1 MFVVL
6 TEKIIGG
13 ISVMKKKMFSFLLT
27 FLLVVGLM
35 PNGVLAVETA
45 TSGTWGDNGGTWS
58 FNSSTGTLTVSGTGE
73 IPVFGF
79 DCPWLHLKDSVKR
92 VVVSE
97 GITEI
102 GANVFGFTDGY
113 GQYPNLASVSL
124 PDSIKRIDDYAF
136 AGSSLASIYLP
147 SKLTYIGAGAFY
159 ATNLTSVNIPASVS
173 SIGKSERGI
182 DHFSFDTDTLSSITV
197 EPGNRNYEAQ
207 NGVLYTKG
215 KTELVFF
222 PRQNQLSTYTIP
234 STVREP
240 VYLDNFYYCN
250 NLKSI
255 TVAAG
260 ATLTLRYADAPENYE
275 LLYMNST
282 KRPEYSVDII
292 FQGETPSGVE
302 DWYFFK
308 TIDGTLS
315 SISLNINGGTESTT
329 PQISRLYPANGA
341 TNVGCT
347 AANPPIFQVTFDRE
361 IGARGNKEYQANV
374 NLTASQPFAI
384 YRAED
389 NALVYKPTQ
398 YSGSD
403 FLIAYTS
410 EKSTLSV
417 TPINRHILL
426 DPGTEYYITMG
437 AGFVTFA
444 DGTKSP
450 AITKG
455 QWSFTTEGEKEDEEE
470 LNFSIAR
477 SSISLLPGQT
487 ANPRVTLTP
496 SDAKVSWT
504 SSRSSVARVS
514 SDGTITGVAP
524 GTANITGTATLGNQ
538 KKTVTCAV
546 TVNQNLLFGWTK
558 TTANLK
564 VGDLESLSFTY
575 QPSDAHI
582 SITSSNPS
590 AIRVEGSQYSK
601 GSGYTTIRTVG
612 GGSAT
617 ITAKVT
623 ADGQEKTAT
632 ITIYVESDAEEI
644 AQRFVDVALEQV
656 GKKASDLGL
665 SDNWCDKFVG
675 WCAQQTGCTD
685 IIGAGGANGITRYQ
699 DIINKGGSGTRFYN
713 NNPKMNLGTYL
724 TNRSDYT
731 PQVGDIVIFT
741 WDAGIHIDHVGIVF
755 EVTDSSIRF
764 VSGNYHGFGSPAWKN
779 SVVCGSGCSK
789 GGYTKNRNDVSIY
802 AYARPNWAAATGI
815 TSGTRNGNIDCPVDV
830 QVSYNGEVLDS
841 ATGQLSASFGT
852 MTVTGEGDDRSVS
865 LNLNDYY
872 DVETW
877 INGTGT
883 GTMTF
888 TTTSKDEDGT
898 VGTRTF
904 RNVPIT
910 PSTLIHVVQSGTAQ
924 DAVTLEI
931 YANGGDSVTSVWY
944 ADSDTPTVSSANS
957 DLTEWYLS
965 DTSEPTDSLSFT
977 DVKSTDWFYSAVQY
991 VYDNN
996 IMTGTSTTTFAPN
1009 DTVERSQ
1016 VVQMLYNLEGQPAV
1030 TGNSGFSDIKS
1041 GDWYSK
1047 AVIWA
1052 ERTGVVDGYENN
1064 AFRPGKAVSREEFA
1078 QMLYNY
1084 SKYKHYDLSAA
1095 ADLSEFPDG
1104 SSVSNWA
1111 NSAVA
1116 WANGNG
1122 LINGHDD
1129 GRLDP
1134 SGTAI
1139 RAQAAS
1145 ILMGFDRKYVTE

>member
-1 MFVVL
+1 MYAMKRKMVSFLLVLLLLAGLVPQGVFAAETEILTTTAEDKHQAKIRTTRLDLRNMASTSNAAEGWSWDSENSILTLDSVNFVVGDSVYAIRMNSGTIVL
-6 TEKIIGG
+6 RGENTVTCTYDDGREDKG
-13 ISVMKKKMFSFLLT
+13 ISVS
-27 FLLVVGLM
+27 VVGAIYASNKNLIFEGPGSLNVSSTAYGGKGIYTWRGNVTVNGGTITATGGTSIRRNGSSCGIECGSLTVNGGSFTAVGRNSNGQSVGIDTYPGGLIVNGGTVRASSGAAQNEAGFNM
-35 PNGVLAVETA
+35 PSSAIIARSIDIGNGSITEPSGAYITSYKDDNATMQIIASASGETA
-45 TSGTWGDNGGTWS
+45 TNVVINGS
-58 FNSSTGTLTVSGTGE
+58 K
-73 IPVFGF
+73 PV
-79 DCPWLHLKDSVKR
+79 
-92 VVVSE
+92 
-97 GITEI
+97 
-102 GANVFGFTDGY
+102 
-113 GQYPNLASVSL
+113 
-124 PDSIKRIDDYAF
+124 
-136 AGSSLASIYLP
+136 
-147 SKLTYIGAGAFY
+147 
-159 ATNLTSVNIPASVS
+159 
-173 SIGKSERGI
+173 
-182 DHFSFDTDTLSSITV
+182 
-197 EPGNRNYEAQ
+197 
-207 NGVLYTKG
+207 
-215 KTELVFF
+215 
-222 PRQNQLSTYTIP
+222 
-234 STVREP
+234 
-240 VYLDNFYYCN
+240 
-250 NLKSI
+250 
-255 TVAAG
+255 
-260 ATLTLRYADAPENYE
+260 
-275 LLYMNST
+275 
-282 KRPEYSVDII
+282 
-292 FQGETPSGVE
+292 ETPS
-302 DWYFFK
+302 
-308 TIDGTLS
+308 
-315 SISLNINGGTESTT
+315 TT
-329 PQISRLYPANGA
+329 PKITSLYPANGA

-361 IGARGNKEYQANV
+361 IAARGDEEYQANV

-389 NALVYKPTQ
+389 DALVYKPTQ

-403 FLIAYTS
+403 FLIAYTN

-417 TPINRHILL
+417 SPINRHILL
-426 DPGTEYYITMG
+426 DPGTKYYISMG

-524 GTANITGTATLGNQ
+524 GTATITGTATLGNQ
-538 KKTVTCAV
+538 KKTITCTV

-558 TTANLK
+558 TAANLK

-575 QPSDAHI
+575 QPADARI

-590 AIRVEGSQYSK
+590 TIRVEGSQYSK
-601 GSGYTTIRTVG
+601 GSGYTTIRAVG
-612 GGSAT
+612 GGTAT
-617 ITAKVT
+617 ITAKLT
-623 ADGQEKTAT
+623 AGGKEKTSVVSINVA
-632 ITIYVESDAEEI
+632 SDAEEI
-644 AQRFVDVALEQV
+644 VRRFVNLALEQE
-656 GKKASDLGL
+656 GKSRAYYGFT
-665 SDNWCDKFVG
+665 NAWCNQFVS
-675 WCAQQTGCTD
+675 WCA
-685 IIGAGGANGITRYQ
+685 
-699 DIINKGGSGTRFYN
+699 K
-713 NNPKMNLGTYL
+713 
-724 TNRSDYT
+724 
-731 PQVGDIVIFT
+731 QVGIPPQIIPHT
-741 WDAGIHIDHVGIVF
+741 GGTGTLIAQAGQAYYFSDWEYALAETVPSNYLQNAEKVSRNSFIPELGDLAFIRWNGNTGAYPPHVGIVC
-755 EVTDSSIRF
+755 EV
-764 VSGNYHGFGSPAWKN
+764 
-779 SVVCGSGCSK
+779 
-789 GGYTKNRNDVSIY
+789 NRNTKTMTIIDGGTSSDKVKKRVNISYVADTISSMDSCTIMG
-802 AYARPNWAAATGI
+802 YARPNWSAATGI

-830 QVSYNGEVLDS
+830 QVAYNGEVLDS
-841 ATGQLSASFGT
+841 ATGQLSASFGS
-852 MTVTGEGDDRSVS
+852 MTVTGEGDGRSVS

-910 PSTLIHVVQSGTAQ
+910 PSTLIRVVQSGTAR

-931 YANGGDSVTSVWY
+931 YANGGDTVTSVWY
-944 ADSDTPTVSSANS
+944 ADSDTPSVSSANS

-965 DTSEPTDSLSFT
+965 DTSEPTDNLPFT
-977 DVKSTDWFYSAVQY
+977 DVASTDWFYSAVQY
-991 VYDNN
+991 VYENS
-996 IMTGTSTTTFAPN
+996 IMNGTSATTFVPN
-1009 DTVERSQ
+1009 GTVERSQ
-1016 VVQMLYNLEGQPAV
+1016 VVQMLYNLEGQPTV

-1064 AFRPGKAVSREEFA
+1064 TFRPGKAVSREEFA

-1084 SKYKHYDLSAA
+1084 AVYKGYDLSAA
-1095 ADLSEFPDG
+1095 ANLARFPDG
-1104 SSVSNWA
+1104 KNVSAWA
-1111 NSAVA
+1111 EKAMC
-1116 WANGNG
+1116 WANGNE

-1134 SGTAI
+1134 GGTAI

-1145 ILMGFDRKYVTE
+1145 ILMRFDQNLVEN

>member
-1 MFVVL
+1 MCAMKRKMVSFLLVLLLLAGLVPQGVFAAETEILTTTAEDKHQAKIRTTRLDLRNMASTSNAAEGWSWDSENSILTLDSVNFVVGDSVYAIRMNSGTIVL
-6 TEKIIGG
+6 RGENTVTCTYDDGREDKG
-13 ISVMKKKMFSFLLT
+13 ISVS
-27 FLLVVGLM
+27 VVGAIYASNKNLIFEGPGSLNVSSTAYGGKGIYTWRGNVTVNGGTITATGGTSIRRNGSSCGIECGSLTVNGGSFTAVGRNSNGQSVGIDTYPGGLIVNGGTVRASSGAAQNEAGFNM
-35 PNGVLAVETA
+35 PSSAIIARSIDIGNGSITEPSGAYITSYKDDNATMQIIASASGETA
-45 TSGTWGDNGGTWS
+45 TNVVINGS
-58 FNSSTGTLTVSGTGE
+58 K
-73 IPVFGF
+73 PV
-79 DCPWLHLKDSVKR
+79 
-92 VVVSE
+92 
-97 GITEI
+97 
-102 GANVFGFTDGY
+102 
-113 GQYPNLASVSL
+113 
-124 PDSIKRIDDYAF
+124 
-136 AGSSLASIYLP
+136 
-147 SKLTYIGAGAFY
+147 
-159 ATNLTSVNIPASVS
+159 
-173 SIGKSERGI
+173 
-182 DHFSFDTDTLSSITV
+182 
-197 EPGNRNYEAQ
+197 
-207 NGVLYTKG
+207 
-215 KTELVFF
+215 
-222 PRQNQLSTYTIP
+222 
-234 STVREP
+234 
-240 VYLDNFYYCN
+240 
-250 NLKSI
+250 
-255 TVAAG
+255 
-260 ATLTLRYADAPENYE
+260 
-275 LLYMNST
+275 
-282 KRPEYSVDII
+282 
-292 FQGETPSGVE
+292 ETPS
-302 DWYFFK
+302 
-308 TIDGTLS
+308 
-315 SISLNINGGTESTT
+315 TT
-329 PQISRLYPANGA
+329 PKITSLYPANGA

-361 IGARGNKEYQANV
+361 IAARGDEEYQANV

-389 NALVYKPTQ
+389 DALVYKPTQ

-403 FLIAYTS
+403 FLIAYTN

-417 TPINRHILL
+417 SPINRHILL
-426 DPGTEYYITMG
+426 DPGTKYYISMG

-524 GTANITGTATLGNQ
+524 GTATITGTATLGNQ
-538 KKTVTCAV
+538 KKTITCTV

-558 TTANLK
+558 TAANLK

-575 QPSDAHI
+575 QPADARI

-590 AIRVEGSQYSK
+590 TIRVEGSQYSK
-601 GSGYTTIRTVG
+601 GSGYTTIRAVG
-612 GGSAT
+612 GGTAT
-617 ITAKVT
+617 ITAKLT
-623 ADGQEKTAT
+623 AGGKEKTSVVSINVA
-632 ITIYVESDAEEI
+632 SDAEEI
-644 AQRFVDVALEQV
+644 VRRFVNLALEQE
-656 GKKASDLGL
+656 GKSRAYYGFT
-665 SDNWCDKFVG
+665 NAWCNQFVS
-675 WCAQQTGCTD
+675 WCA
-685 IIGAGGANGITRYQ
+685 
-699 DIINKGGSGTRFYN
+699 K
-713 NNPKMNLGTYL
+713 
-724 TNRSDYT
+724 
-731 PQVGDIVIFT
+731 QVGIPPQIIPHT
-741 WDAGIHIDHVGIVF
+741 GGTGTLIAQAGQAYYFSDWEYALAETVPSNYLQNAEKVSRNSFIPELGDLAFIRWNGNTGAYPPHVGIVC
-755 EVTDSSIRF
+755 EV
-764 VSGNYHGFGSPAWKN
+764 
-779 SVVCGSGCSK
+779 
-789 GGYTKNRNDVSIY
+789 NRNTKTMTIIDGGTSSDKVKKRVNISYVADTISSMDSCTIMG
-802 AYARPNWAAATGI
+802 YARPNWSAATGI

-830 QVSYNGEVLDS
+830 QVAYNGEVLDS

-852 MTVTGEGDDRSVS
+852 MTVTGKGDERSVS

-904 RNVPIT
+904 RNVPVT
-910 PSTLIHVVQSGTAQ
+910 PSTLIRVVQSGTAR

-931 YANGGDSVTSVWY
+931 YANGGDTVTSVWY
-944 ADSDTPTVSSANS
+944 ADSDTPSVSSANS

-965 DTSEPTDSLSFT
+965 DTSEPTDSLPFT

-991 VYDNN
+991 VYGNN
-996 IMTGTSTTTFAPN
+996 IMTGTSASTFAPN
-1009 DTVERSQ
+1009 AMVERSQ
-1016 VVQMLYNLEGQPAV
+1016 VVQMLYNLEGQPTV

-1064 AFRPGKAVSREEFA
+1064 TFRPGKAVSREEFA

-1084 SKYKHYDLSAA
+1084 AVYKGYDLSAA
-1095 ADLSEFPDG
+1095 ANLARFPDG
-1104 SSVSNWA
+1104 KNVSAWA
-1111 NSAVA
+1111 EKAMR
-1116 WANGNG
+1116 WANGNE

-1134 SGTAI
+1134 RGTAI

-1145 ILMGFDRKYVTE
+1145 ILMRFDQNLVK

>member
-1 MFVVL
+1 MKRKMVSFLLVLLLLAGLVPQGVFAAETEILTTTEEDKHQAKIRTTRLDLRNMASTSNAAEGWSWDSENSILTLDSVNFVVGDSVYAIRMNSGTIVL
-6 TEKIIGG
+6 RGENTVTCTYDDGREDKG
-13 ISVMKKKMFSFLLT
+13 ISVS
-27 FLLVVGLM
+27 VVGAIYASNKNLIFEGPGSLNVSSTAYGGKGIYTWRGNVTVNGGTITATGGTSIRRNGSSCGIECGSLTVNGGSFTAVGRNSNGQSVGIDTYPGGLIVNGGTVRASSGAAQNEAGFNM
-35 PNGVLAVETA
+35 PSSAIIARSIDIGNGSITEPSGAYITSYKDDNATMQIIASASGETA
-45 TSGTWGDNGGTWS
+45 TNVVINGS
-58 FNSSTGTLTVSGTGE
+58 K
-73 IPVFGF
+73 PV
-79 DCPWLHLKDSVKR
+79 
-92 VVVSE
+92 
-97 GITEI
+97 
-102 GANVFGFTDGY
+102 
-113 GQYPNLASVSL
+113 
-124 PDSIKRIDDYAF
+124 
-136 AGSSLASIYLP
+136 
-147 SKLTYIGAGAFY
+147 
-159 ATNLTSVNIPASVS
+159 
-173 SIGKSERGI
+173 
-182 DHFSFDTDTLSSITV
+182 
-197 EPGNRNYEAQ
+197 
-207 NGVLYTKG
+207 
-215 KTELVFF
+215 
-222 PRQNQLSTYTIP
+222 
-234 STVREP
+234 
-240 VYLDNFYYCN
+240 
-250 NLKSI
+250 
-255 TVAAG
+255 
-260 ATLTLRYADAPENYE
+260 
-275 LLYMNST
+275 
-282 KRPEYSVDII
+282 
-292 FQGETPSGVE
+292 ETPS
-302 DWYFFK
+302 
-308 TIDGTLS
+308 
-315 SISLNINGGTESTT
+315 TT
-329 PQISRLYPANGA
+329 PKITSLYPANGA

-361 IGARGNKEYQANV
+361 IAARGDEEYQANV

-389 NALVYKPTQ
+389 DALVYKPTQ

-403 FLIAYTS
+403 FLIAYTN

-417 TPINRHILL
+417 SPINRHILL
-426 DPGTEYYITMG
+426 DPGTKYYISMG

-524 GTANITGTATLGNQ
+524 GTATITGTATLGNQ
-538 KKTVTCAV
+538 KKTITCTV

-558 TTANLK
+558 TAANLK

-575 QPSDAHI
+575 QPADARI

-590 AIRVEGSQYSK
+590 TIRVEGSQYSK
-601 GSGYTTIRTVG
+601 GSGYTTIRAVG
-612 GGSAT
+612 GGTAT
-617 ITAKVT
+617 ITAKLT
-623 ADGQEKTAT
+623 AGGKEKTSVVSINVA
-632 ITIYVESDAEEI
+632 SDAEEI
-644 AQRFVDVALEQV
+644 VRRFVNLALEQE
-656 GKKASDLGL
+656 GKSRAYYGFT
-665 SDNWCDKFVG
+665 NAWCNQFVS
-675 WCAQQTGCTD
+675 WCA
-685 IIGAGGANGITRYQ
+685 
-699 DIINKGGSGTRFYN
+699 K
-713 NNPKMNLGTYL
+713 
-724 TNRSDYT
+724 
-731 PQVGDIVIFT
+731 QVGIPPQIIPHT
-741 WDAGIHIDHVGIVF
+741 GGTGTLIAQAGQAYYFSDWEYALAETVPSNYLQNAEKVSRNSFIPELGDLAFIRWNGNTGAYPPHVGIVC
-755 EVTDSSIRF
+755 EV
-764 VSGNYHGFGSPAWKN
+764 
-779 SVVCGSGCSK
+779 
-789 GGYTKNRNDVSIY
+789 NRNTKTMTIIDGGTSSDKVKKRVNISYVADTISSMDSCTIMG
-802 AYARPNWAAATGI
+802 YARPNWSAATGI

-830 QVSYNGEVLDS
+830 QVAYNGEVLDS

-852 MTVTGEGDDRSVS
+852 MTVTGKGDERSVS

-904 RNVPIT
+904 RNVPVT
-910 PSTLIHVVQSGTAQ
+910 PSTLIRVVQSGTAR

-931 YANGGDSVTSVWY
+931 YANGGDTVTSVWY
-944 ADSDTPTVSSANS
+944 ADSDTPSVSSANS

-965 DTSEPTDSLSFT
+965 DTSEPTDSLPFT

-991 VYDNN
+991 VYGNN
-996 IMTGTSTTTFAPN
+996 IMTGTSASTFAPN
-1009 DTVERSQ
+1009 AMVERSQ
-1016 VVQMLYNLEGQPAV
+1016 VVQMLYNLEGQPTV

-1064 AFRPGKAVSREEFA
+1064 TFRPGKAVSREEFA

-1084 SKYKHYDLSAA
+1084 AVYKGYDLSAA
-1095 ADLSEFPDG
+1095 ANLARFPDG
-1104 SSVSNWA
+1104 KNVSAWA
-1111 NSAVA
+1111 EKAMR
-1116 WANGNG
+1116 WANGNE

-1134 SGTAI
+1134 RGTAI

-1145 ILMGFDRKYVTE
+1145 ILMRFDQNLVK

>member
-1 MFVVL
+1 
-6 TEKIIGG
+6 
-13 ISVMKKKMFSFLLT
+13 MKRKMVSFLLV
-27 FLLVVGLM
+27 LLLLAGLV
-35 PNGVLAVETA
+35 PQGVFAAETA

-282 KRPEYSVDII
+282 KRLEYSVDII

-417 TPINRHILL
+417 TPINRHTLL

-470 LNFSIAR
+470 LTFSIAR

-524 GTANITGTATLGNQ
+524 GTATITGTATLGNQ
-538 KKTVTCAV
+538 KKTITCTV

-558 TTANLK
+558 TAANLK

-575 QPSDAHI
+575 QPADARI

-590 AIRVEGSQYSK
+590 TIRVEGSQYSK
-601 GSGYTTIRTVG
+601 GSGYTTIRAMG
-612 GGSAT
+612 GGTAT
-617 ITAKVT
+617 ITAKLT
-623 ADGQEKTAT
+623 AGGKEKTAT
-632 ITIYVESDAEEI
+632 LTIFVGSDAEEI
-644 AQRFVDVALEQV
+644 AQRFVDIALAQD
-656 GKKASDLGL
+656 GKNAASFGFTDQ
-665 SDNWCDKFVG
+665 WCDKFIG
-675 WCAQQTGCTD
+675 WCASQAGVTSIISGDGGNGVTRYAD
-685 IIGAGGANGITRYQ
+685 IIS
-699 DIINKGGSGTRFYN
+699 KGGSGVRFYK
-713 NNPKMNLGTYL
+713 PTDSRTLGTYL
-724 TNRSDYT
+724 NSRSDYT
-731 PQVGDIVIFT
+731 PQIGDIVVFT
-741 WDAGIHIDHVGIVF
+741 WNKGAPYGHYISHVGIVYDITSTQIK
-755 EVTDSSIRF
+755 V
-764 VSGNYHGFGSPAWKN
+764 VSGNYHQI
-779 SVVCGSGCSK
+779 VCG
-789 GGYTKNRNDVSIY
+789 
-802 AYARPNWAAATGI
+802 PN
-815 TSGTRNGNIDCPVDV
+815 
-830 QVSYNGEVLDS
+830 
-841 ATGQLSASFGT
+841 
-852 MTVTGEGDDRSVS
+852 
-865 LNLNDYY
+865 
-872 DVETW
+872 
-877 INGTGT
+877 
-883 GTMTF
+883 
-888 TTTSKDEDGT
+888 
-898 VGTRTF
+898 
-904 RNVPIT
+904 
-910 PSTLIHVVQSGTAQ
+910 
-924 DAVTLEI
+924 
-931 YANGGDSVTSVWY
+931 
-944 ADSDTPTVSSANS
+944 
-957 DLTEWYLS
+957 
-965 DTSEPTDSLSFT
+965 
-977 DVKSTDWFYSAVQY
+977 
-991 VYDNN
+991 
-996 IMTGTSTTTFAPN
+996 
-1009 DTVERSQ
+1009 
-1016 VVQMLYNLEGQPAV
+1016 
-1030 TGNSGFSDIKS
+1030 
-1041 GDWYSK
+1041 
-1047 AVIWA
+1047 
-1052 ERTGVVDGYENN
+1052 
-1064 AFRPGKAVSREEFA
+1064 
-1078 QMLYNY
+1078 
-1084 SKYKHYDLSAA
+1084 
-1095 ADLSEFPDG
+1095 
-1104 SSVSNWA
+1104 
-1111 NSAVA
+1111 
-1116 WANGNG
+1116 
-1122 LINGHDD
+1122 
-1129 GRLDP
+1129 
-1134 SGTAI
+1134 
-1139 RAQAAS
+1139 
-1145 ILMGFDRKYVTE
+1145 

>member
-1 MFVVL
+1 MKRKMVSFLLVLLLLAGLVPQGVFAAETEILTTTAEDKHQAKIRTTRLDLRNMASTSNAAEGWSWDSENSILTLDSVNFVVGDSVYAIRMNSGTIVL
-6 TEKIIGG
+6 RGENTVTCTYDDGREDKG
-13 ISVMKKKMFSFLLT
+13 ISVS
-27 FLLVVGLM
+27 VVGAIYASNKNLIFEGPGSLNVSSTAYGGKGIYTWRGNVTVNGGTITATGGTSIRRNGSSCGIECGSLTVNGGSFTAVGRNSNGQSVGIDTYPGGLIVNGGTVRASSGAAQNEAGFNM
-35 PNGVLAVETA
+35 PSSAIIARSIDIGNGSITEPSGAYITSYKDDNATMQIIASASGETA
-45 TSGTWGDNGGTWS
+45 TNVVINGS
-58 FNSSTGTLTVSGTGE
+58 K
-73 IPVFGF
+73 PV
-79 DCPWLHLKDSVKR
+79 
-92 VVVSE
+92 
-97 GITEI
+97 
-102 GANVFGFTDGY
+102 
-113 GQYPNLASVSL
+113 
-124 PDSIKRIDDYAF
+124 
-136 AGSSLASIYLP
+136 
-147 SKLTYIGAGAFY
+147 
-159 ATNLTSVNIPASVS
+159 
-173 SIGKSERGI
+173 
-182 DHFSFDTDTLSSITV
+182 
-197 EPGNRNYEAQ
+197 
-207 NGVLYTKG
+207 
-215 KTELVFF
+215 
-222 PRQNQLSTYTIP
+222 
-234 STVREP
+234 
-240 VYLDNFYYCN
+240 
-250 NLKSI
+250 
-255 TVAAG
+255 
-260 ATLTLRYADAPENYE
+260 
-275 LLYMNST
+275 
-282 KRPEYSVDII
+282 
-292 FQGETPSGVE
+292 ETPS
-302 DWYFFK
+302 
-308 TIDGTLS
+308 
-315 SISLNINGGTESTT
+315 TT
-329 PQISRLYPANGA
+329 PKITSLYPANGA

-361 IGARGNKEYQANV
+361 IAARGDEEYQANV

-389 NALVYKPTQ
+389 DALVYKPTQ

-403 FLIAYTS
+403 FLIAYTN

-417 TPINRHILL
+417 SPINRHILL
-426 DPGTEYYITMG
+426 DPGTKYYISMG

-455 QWSFTTEGEKEDEEE
+455 QWSFTKEGEKEDEEE

-524 GTANITGTATLGNQ
+524 GTATITGTATLGNQ
-538 KKTVTCAV
+538 KKTITCTV

-558 TTANLK
+558 TAANLK

-575 QPSDAHI
+575 QPADARI

-590 AIRVEGSQYSK
+590 TIRVEGSQYSK
-601 GSGYTTIRTVG
+601 GSGYTTIRAVG
-612 GGSAT
+612 GGTAT
-617 ITAKVT
+617 ITAKLT
-623 ADGQEKTAT
+623 AGGKEKTSVVSINVA
-632 ITIYVESDAEEI
+632 SDAEEI
-644 AQRFVDVALEQV
+644 VRRFVNLALEQE
-656 GKKASDLGL
+656 GKSRAYYGFT
-665 SDNWCDKFVG
+665 NAWCNQFVS
-675 WCAQQTGCTD
+675 WCA
-685 IIGAGGANGITRYQ
+685 
-699 DIINKGGSGTRFYN
+699 K
-713 NNPKMNLGTYL
+713 
-724 TNRSDYT
+724 
-731 PQVGDIVIFT
+731 QVGIPPQIIPHT
-741 WDAGIHIDHVGIVF
+741 GGTGTLIAQAGQAYYFSDWEYALAETVPSNYLQNAEKVSRNSFIPELGDLAFIRWNGNTGAYPPHVGIVC
-755 EVTDSSIRF
+755 EV
-764 VSGNYHGFGSPAWKN
+764 
-779 SVVCGSGCSK
+779 
-789 GGYTKNRNDVSIY
+789 NRNTKTMTIIDGGTSSDKVKKRVNISYVADTISSMDSCTIMG
-802 AYARPNWAAATGI
+802 YARPNWSAATGI

-830 QVSYNGEVLDS
+830 QVAYNGEVLDS

-852 MTVTGEGDDRSVS
+852 MTVTGKGDERSVS

-904 RNVPIT
+904 RNVPVT
-910 PSTLIHVVQSGTAQ
+910 PSTLIRVVQSGTAR

-931 YANGGDSVTSVWY
+931 YANGGDTVTSVWY
-944 ADSDTPTVSSANS
+944 ADSDTPSVSSANS

-965 DTSEPTDSLSFT
+965 DTSEPTDSLPFT

-991 VYDNN
+991 VYGNN
-996 IMTGTSTTTFAPN
+996 IMTGTSASTFAPN
-1009 DTVERSQ
+1009 AMVERSQ
-1016 VVQMLYNLEGQPAV
+1016 VVQMLYNLEGQPTV

-1064 AFRPGKAVSREEFA
+1064 TFRPGKAVSREEFA

-1084 SKYKHYDLSAA
+1084 AVYKGYDLSAA
-1095 ADLSEFPDG
+1095 ANLARFPDG
-1104 SSVSNWA
+1104 KNVSAWA
-1111 NSAVA
+1111 EKAMR
-1116 WANGNG
+1116 WANGNE

-1134 SGTAI
+1134 RGTAI

-1145 ILMGFDRKYVTE
+1145 ILMRFDQNLVK

>member
-1 MFVVL
+1 MPQGVFAAETEILTTTAEDKHQAKIRTTRLDLRNMASTSNAAEGWSWDSENSILTLDSVNFVVGDSVYAIRMNSGTIVL
-6 TEKIIGG
+6 RGENTVTCTYDDGREDKG
-13 ISVMKKKMFSFLLT
+13 ISVS
-27 FLLVVGLM
+27 VVGAIYASNKNLIFEGPGSLNVSSTAYGGKGIYTWRGNVTVNGGTITATGGTSIRRNGSSCGIECGSLTVNGGSFTAVGRNSNGQSVGIDTYPGGLIVNGGTVRASSGAAQNEAGFNM
-35 PNGVLAVETA
+35 PSSAIIARSIDIGNGSITEPSGAYITSYKDDNATMQIIASASGETA
-45 TSGTWGDNGGTWS
+45 TNVVINGS
-58 FNSSTGTLTVSGTGE
+58 K
-73 IPVFGF
+73 PV
-79 DCPWLHLKDSVKR
+79 
-92 VVVSE
+92 
-97 GITEI
+97 
-102 GANVFGFTDGY
+102 
-113 GQYPNLASVSL
+113 
-124 PDSIKRIDDYAF
+124 
-136 AGSSLASIYLP
+136 
-147 SKLTYIGAGAFY
+147 
-159 ATNLTSVNIPASVS
+159 
-173 SIGKSERGI
+173 
-182 DHFSFDTDTLSSITV
+182 
-197 EPGNRNYEAQ
+197 
-207 NGVLYTKG
+207 
-215 KTELVFF
+215 
-222 PRQNQLSTYTIP
+222 
-234 STVREP
+234 
-240 VYLDNFYYCN
+240 
-250 NLKSI
+250 
-255 TVAAG
+255 
-260 ATLTLRYADAPENYE
+260 
-275 LLYMNST
+275 
-282 KRPEYSVDII
+282 
-292 FQGETPSGVE
+292 ETPS
-302 DWYFFK
+302 
-308 TIDGTLS
+308 
-315 SISLNINGGTESTT
+315 TT
-329 PQISRLYPANGA
+329 PKITSLYPANGA

-361 IGARGNKEYQANV
+361 IAARGDEEYQANV

-389 NALVYKPTQ
+389 DALVYKPTQ

-403 FLIAYTS
+403 FLIAYTN

-417 TPINRHILL
+417 SPINRHILL
-426 DPGTEYYITMG
+426 DPGTKYYISMG

-524 GTANITGTATLGNQ
+524 GTATITGTATLGNQ
-538 KKTVTCAV
+538 KKTITCTV

-558 TTANLK
+558 TAANLK

-575 QPSDAHI
+575 QPADARI

-590 AIRVEGSQYSK
+590 TIRVEGSQYSK
-601 GSGYTTIRTVG
+601 GSGYTTIRAVG
-612 GGSAT
+612 GGTAT
-617 ITAKVT
+617 ITAKLT
-623 ADGQEKTAT
+623 AGGKEKTSVVSINVA
-632 ITIYVESDAEEI
+632 SDAEEI
-644 AQRFVDVALEQV
+644 VRRFVNLALEQE
-656 GKKASDLGL
+656 GKSRAYYGFT
-665 SDNWCDKFVG
+665 NAWCNQFVS
-675 WCAQQTGCTD
+675 WCA
-685 IIGAGGANGITRYQ
+685 
-699 DIINKGGSGTRFYN
+699 K
-713 NNPKMNLGTYL
+713 
-724 TNRSDYT
+724 
-731 PQVGDIVIFT
+731 QVGIPPQIIPHT
-741 WDAGIHIDHVGIVF
+741 GGTGTLIAQAGQAYYFSDWEYALAETVPSNYLQNAEKVSRNSFIPELGDLAFIRWNGNTGAYPPHVGIVC
-755 EVTDSSIRF
+755 EV
-764 VSGNYHGFGSPAWKN
+764 
-779 SVVCGSGCSK
+779 
-789 GGYTKNRNDVSIY
+789 NRNTKTMTIIDGGTSSDKVKKRVNISYVADTISSMDSCTIMG
-802 AYARPNWAAATGI
+802 YARPNWSAATGI

-830 QVSYNGEVLDS
+830 QVAYNGEVLDS

-852 MTVTGEGDDRSVS
+852 MTVTGKGDERSVS

-904 RNVPIT
+904 RNVPVT
-910 PSTLIHVVQSGTAQ
+910 PSTLIRVVQSGTAR

-931 YANGGDSVTSVWY
+931 YANGGDTVTSVWY
-944 ADSDTPTVSSANS
+944 ADSDTPSVSSANS

-965 DTSEPTDSLSFT
+965 DTSEPTDSLPFT

-991 VYDNN
+991 VYGNN
-996 IMTGTSTTTFAPN
+996 IMTGTSASTFAPN
-1009 DTVERSQ
+1009 AMVERSQ
-1016 VVQMLYNLEGQPAV
+1016 VVQMLYNLEGQPTV

-1064 AFRPGKAVSREEFA
+1064 TFRPGKAVSREEFA

-1084 SKYKHYDLSAA
+1084 AVYKGYDLSAA
-1095 ADLSEFPDG
+1095 ANLARFPDG
-1104 SSVSNWA
+1104 KNVSAWA
-1111 NSAVA
+1111 EKAMR
-1116 WANGNG
+1116 WANGNE

-1134 SGTAI
+1134 RGTAI

-1145 ILMGFDRKYVTE
+1145 ILMRFDQNLVK

>member
-1 MFVVL
+1 MKRKMVSFLLVLLLLAGLVPQGVFAAETEILTTTAEDKHQAKIRTTRLDLRNMASTSNAAEGWSWDSENSILTLDSVNFVVGDSVYAIRMNSGTIVL
-6 TEKIIGG
+6 RGENTVTCTYDDGREDKG
-13 ISVMKKKMFSFLLT
+13 ISVS
-27 FLLVVGLM
+27 VVGAIYASNKNLIFEGPGSLNVSSTAYGGKGIYTWRGNVTVNGGTITATGGTSIRRNGSSCGIECGSLTVNGGSFTAVGRNSNGQSVGIDTYPGGLIVNGGTVRASSGAAQNEAGFNM
-35 PNGVLAVETA
+35 PSSAIIARSIDIGNGSITEPSGAYITSYKDDNATMQIIASASGETA
-45 TSGTWGDNGGTWS
+45 TNVVINGS
-58 FNSSTGTLTVSGTGE
+58 K
-73 IPVFGF
+73 PV
-79 DCPWLHLKDSVKR
+79 
-92 VVVSE
+92 
-97 GITEI
+97 
-102 GANVFGFTDGY
+102 
-113 GQYPNLASVSL
+113 
-124 PDSIKRIDDYAF
+124 
-136 AGSSLASIYLP
+136 
-147 SKLTYIGAGAFY
+147 
-159 ATNLTSVNIPASVS
+159 
-173 SIGKSERGI
+173 
-182 DHFSFDTDTLSSITV
+182 
-197 EPGNRNYEAQ
+197 
-207 NGVLYTKG
+207 
-215 KTELVFF
+215 
-222 PRQNQLSTYTIP
+222 
-234 STVREP
+234 
-240 VYLDNFYYCN
+240 
-250 NLKSI
+250 
-255 TVAAG
+255 
-260 ATLTLRYADAPENYE
+260 
-275 LLYMNST
+275 
-282 KRPEYSVDII
+282 
-292 FQGETPSGVE
+292 ETPS
-302 DWYFFK
+302 
-308 TIDGTLS
+308 
-315 SISLNINGGTESTT
+315 TT
-329 PQISRLYPANGA
+329 PKITSLYPANGA

-361 IGARGNKEYQANV
+361 IAARGDEEYQANV

-389 NALVYKPTQ
+389 DALVYKPTQ

-403 FLIAYTS
+403 FLIAYTN

-417 TPINRHILL
+417 SPINRHILL
-426 DPGTEYYITMG
+426 DPGTKYYISMG

-524 GTANITGTATLGNQ
+524 GTATITGTATLGNQ
-538 KKTVTCAV
+538 KKTITCTV

-558 TTANLK
+558 TAANLK

-575 QPSDAHI
+575 QPADARI

-590 AIRVEGSQYSK
+590 TIRVEGSQYSK
-601 GSGYTTIRTVG
+601 GSGYTTIRAVG
-612 GGSAT
+612 GGTAT
-617 ITAKVT
+617 ITAKLT
-623 ADGQEKTAT
+623 AGGKEKTSVVSINVA
-632 ITIYVESDAEEI
+632 SDAEEI
-644 AQRFVDVALEQV
+644 VRRFVNLALEQE
-656 GKKASDLGL
+656 GKSRAYYGFT
-665 SDNWCDKFVG
+665 NAWCNQFVS
-675 WCAQQTGCTD
+675 WCA
-685 IIGAGGANGITRYQ
+685 
-699 DIINKGGSGTRFYN
+699 K
-713 NNPKMNLGTYL
+713 
-724 TNRSDYT
+724 
-731 PQVGDIVIFT
+731 QVGIPPQIIPHT
-741 WDAGIHIDHVGIVF
+741 GGTGTLIAQAGQAYYFSDWEYALAETVPSNYLQNAEKVSRNSFIPELGDLAFIRWNGNTGAYPPHVGIVC
-755 EVTDSSIRF
+755 EV
-764 VSGNYHGFGSPAWKN
+764 
-779 SVVCGSGCSK
+779 
-789 GGYTKNRNDVSIY
+789 NRNTKTMTIIDGGTSSDKVKKRVNISYVADTISSMDSCTIMG
-802 AYARPNWAAATGI
+802 YARPNWSAATGI

-830 QVSYNGEVLDS
+830 QVAYNGEVLDS
-841 ATGQLSASFGT
+841 ATGQLSASFGS
-852 MTVTGEGDDRSVS
+852 MTVTGEGDGRSVS

-910 PSTLIHVVQSGTAQ
+910 PSTLIRVVQSGTAR

-931 YANGGDSVTSVWY
+931 YANGGDTVTSVWY
-944 ADSDTPTVSSANS
+944 ADSDTPSVSSANS

-965 DTSEPTDSLSFT
+965 DTSEPTVNLPFT
-977 DVKSTDWFYSAVQY
+977 DVASTDWFYSAVQY
-991 VYDNN
+991 VYENS
-996 IMTGTSTTTFAPN
+996 IMNGTSATTFVPN
-1009 DTVERSQ
+1009 GTVERSQ
-1016 VVQMLYNLEGQPAV
+1016 VVQMLYNLEGQPTV

-1064 AFRPGKAVSREEFA
+1064 TFRPGKAVSREEFA

-1084 SKYKHYDLSAA
+1084 AVYKGYDLSAA
-1095 ADLSEFPDG
+1095 ANLARFPDG
-1104 SSVSNWA
+1104 KNVSAWA
-1111 NSAVA
+1111 EKAMC
-1116 WANGNG
+1116 WANGNE

-1134 SGTAI
+1134 GGTAI

-1145 ILMGFDRKYVTE
+1145 ILMRFDQNLVEN

>member
-27 FLLVVGLM
+27 LLLVVGLM
-35 PNGVLAVETA
+35 PNGVLAVETTA
-45 TSGTWGDNGGTWS
+45 SGTWGDNGGTWS

-102 GANVFGFTDGY
+102 GENVFGFTDGY

-124 PDSIKRIDDYAF
+124 PDSLKRIDDYAF

-159 ATNLTSVNIPASVS
+159 ATNLTSVNIPATVS

-182 DHFSFDTDTLSSITV
+182 DHFSFDTNTLSSITV

-222 PRQNQLSTYTIP
+222 PRQNQLSSYTIP

-240 VYLDNFYYCN
+240 VYLDDFYYCN

-275 LLYMNST
+275 LLYMNSA

-361 IGARGNKEYQANV
+361 IAARGDEEYQANV

-389 NALVYKPTQ
+389 NTLVYKPTQ

-410 EKSTLSV
+410 DKSTLSV

-455 QWSFTTEGEKEDEEE
+455 QWSFTTEGEKEEPEEE
-470 LNFSIAR
+470 KLTFSIAR
-477 SSISLLPGQT
+477 TSVSLLPGQT

-496 SDAKVSWT
+496 SDANVSWT

-524 GTANITGTATLGNQ
+524 GTATITGTATLGNQ
-538 KKTVTCAV
+538 EKTVTCAV

-575 QPSDAHI
+575 QPADARI

-590 AIRVEGSQYSK
+590 AIKVEGSQYSK
-601 GSGYTTIRTVG
+601 GSGYTTIRAVG
-612 GGSAT
+612 GGTAT
-617 ITAKVT
+617 ITAKLT
-623 ADGQEKTAT
+623 AGGKEKTAT
-632 ITIYVESDAEEI
+632 LTIFVGSDAEEI
-644 AQRFVDVALEQV
+644 AQRFVDIALAQD
-656 GKKASDLGL
+656 GKNAASFGFTDQ
-665 SDNWCDKFVG
+665 WCDKFIG
-675 WCAQQTGCTD
+675 WCASQAGVTSIISGDGGNGVTRYAD
-685 IIGAGGANGITRYQ
+685 IIS
-699 DIINKGGSGTRFYN
+699 KGGSGVRFYK
-713 NNPKMNLGTYL
+713 PTDSRTLGTYL
-724 TNRSDYT
+724 NSRSDYT
-731 PQVGDIVIFT
+731 PQIGDIVVFT
-741 WDAGIHIDHVGIVF
+741 WNKGAPYGHYISHVGIVYDITSTQIK
-755 EVTDSSIRF
+755 V
-764 VSGNYHGFGSPAWKN
+764 VSGNYHQI
-779 SVVCGSGCSK
+779 VCGPNCKRCNGTWDFNNPEIF
-789 GGYTKNRNDVSIY
+789 GYI
-802 AYARPNWAAATGI
+802 RPNWSAATGI
-815 TSGTRNGNIDCPVDV
+815 TSGTRNLVSDCPVDV
-830 QVSYNGEVLDS
+830 QVAYNGEVLDS
-841 ATGQLSASFGT
+841 ATGQLSANFGS

-910 PSTLIHVVQSGTAQ
+910 PSTLIHVVQSGAAQ

-944 ADSDTPTVSSANS
+944 ADCDTPSVSSANS
-957 DLTEWYLS
+957 ELTEWYLS
-965 DTSEPTDSLSFT
+965 DTSEPTDSLPFT
-977 DVKSTDWFYSAVQY
+977 DVKLTDWFYSAVQY
-991 VYDNN
+991 VYENS
-996 IMTGTSTTTFAPN
+996 IMNGTSATTFKPN
-1009 DTVERSQ
+1009 ATVERSQ
-1016 VVQMLYNLEGQPAV
+1016 VVQMLYNLEGQPTV

-1052 ERTGVVDGYENN
+1052 ERTGVVDGYEDNT
-1064 AFRPGKAVSREEFA
+1064 FRPGKAVSREEFA

-1084 SKYKHYDLSAA
+1084 AVYKGYDLSAA
-1095 ADLSEFPDG
+1095 ANLARFPDG
-1104 SSVSNWA
+1104 INVSTWA
-1111 NSAVA
+1111 VKAMR
-1116 WANGNG
+1116 WANGNE

-1134 SGTAI
+1134 GGTAI

>member
-1 MFVVL
+1 
-6 TEKIIGG
+6 
-13 ISVMKKKMFSFLLT
+13 MKRKMVSFLLV
-27 FLLVVGLM
+27 LLLLAGLV
-35 PNGVLAVETA
+35 PQGVFAAETA

-524 GTANITGTATLGNQ
+524 GTATITGTATLGNQ
-538 KKTVTCAV
+538 KKTITCTV

-558 TTANLK
+558 TAANLK

-575 QPSDAHI
+575 QPADARI

-590 AIRVEGSQYSK
+590 TIRVEGSQYSK
-601 GSGYTTIRTVG
+601 GSGYTTIRAMG
-612 GGSAT
+612 GGTAT
-617 ITAKVT
+617 ITAKLT
-623 ADGQEKTAT
+623 AGGKEKTAT
-632 ITIYVESDAEEI
+632 LTIFVGSDAEEI
-644 AQRFVDVALEQV
+644 AQRFVDIALAQD
-656 GKKASDLGL
+656 GKNAASFGFTDQ
-665 SDNWCDKFVG
+665 WCDKFIG
-675 WCAQQTGCTD
+675 WCASQAGVTSIISGDGGNGVTRYAD
-685 IIGAGGANGITRYQ
+685 IIS
-699 DIINKGGSGTRFYN
+699 KGGSGVRFYK
-713 NNPKMNLGTYL
+713 PTDSRTLGTYL
-724 TNRSDYT
+724 NSRSDYT
-731 PQVGDIVIFT
+731 PQIGDIVVFT
-741 WDAGIHIDHVGIVF
+741 WNKGAPYGHYISHVGIVYDITSTQIK
-755 EVTDSSIRF
+755 V
-764 VSGNYHGFGSPAWKN
+764 VSGNYHQI
-779 SVVCGSGCSK
+779 VCGPNCKRCNGTWDFNDPEIF
-789 GGYTKNRNDVSIY
+789 GYI
-802 AYARPNWAAATGI
+802 RPNWSAATGI
-815 TSGTRNGNIDCPVDV
+815 TSGTRNLVSDCPVDV
-830 QVSYNGEVLDS
+830 QVAYNGEVLDS
-841 ATGQLSASFGT
+841 ATGQLSASFGS
-852 MTVTGEGDDRSVS
+852 MTVIGEGDDRSVS

-888 TTTSKDEDGT
+888 ITTSKDEDGT

-910 PSTLIHVVQSGTAQ
+910 PSTLIRVVQSGTAR

-931 YANGGDSVTSVWY
+931 YANGGDTVTSVWY
-944 ADSDTPTVSSANS
+944 ADSDTPSVSSANS

-965 DTSEPTDSLSFT
+965 DTSEPTDSLPFT
-977 DVKSTDWFYSAVQY
+977 DVASNDWFYSAVQY
-991 VYDNN
+991 VYENS
-996 IMTGTSTTTFAPN
+996 IMNGTSATTFAPN
-1009 DTVERSQ
+1009 GTVERSQ
-1016 VVQMLYNLEGQPAV
+1016 VVQMLYNLEGQPTV

-1041 GDWYSK
+1041 ADWNSK

-1064 AFRPGKAVSREEFA
+1064 TFRPGKAVSREEFA

-1084 SKYKHYDLSAA
+1084 AVYKGYDLSAA
-1095 ADLSEFPDG
+1095 ANLARFPDG
-1104 SSVSNWA
+1104 KNVSAWA
-1111 NSAVA
+1111 EKAMR
-1116 WANGNG
+1116 WANGNE

-1129 GRLDP
+1129 GKLDP
-1134 SGTAI
+1134 RGTAI

-1145 ILMGFDRKYVTE
+1145 ILMRFDQNLVK

>member
-1 MFVVL
+1 MASTSNAAEGWSWDSENSILTLDSVNFVVGDSVYAIRMNSGTIVL
-6 TEKIIGG
+6 RGENTVTCTYDDGREDKG
-13 ISVMKKKMFSFLLT
+13 ISVS
-27 FLLVVGLM
+27 VVGAIYASNKNLIFEGPGSLNVSSTAYGGKGIYTWRGNVTVNGGTITATGGTSIRRNGSSCGIECGSLTVNGGSFTAVGRNSNGQSVGIDTYPGGLIVNGGTVRASSGAAQNEAGFNM
-35 PNGVLAVETA
+35 PSSAIIARSIDIGNGSITEPSGAYITSYKDDNATMQIIASASGETA
-45 TSGTWGDNGGTWS
+45 TNVVINGS
-58 FNSSTGTLTVSGTGE
+58 K
-73 IPVFGF
+73 PV
-79 DCPWLHLKDSVKR
+79 
-92 VVVSE
+92 
-97 GITEI
+97 
-102 GANVFGFTDGY
+102 
-113 GQYPNLASVSL
+113 
-124 PDSIKRIDDYAF
+124 
-136 AGSSLASIYLP
+136 
-147 SKLTYIGAGAFY
+147 
-159 ATNLTSVNIPASVS
+159 
-173 SIGKSERGI
+173 
-182 DHFSFDTDTLSSITV
+182 
-197 EPGNRNYEAQ
+197 
-207 NGVLYTKG
+207 
-215 KTELVFF
+215 
-222 PRQNQLSTYTIP
+222 
-234 STVREP
+234 
-240 VYLDNFYYCN
+240 
-250 NLKSI
+250 
-255 TVAAG
+255 
-260 ATLTLRYADAPENYE
+260 
-275 LLYMNST
+275 
-282 KRPEYSVDII
+282 
-292 FQGETPSGVE
+292 ETPS
-302 DWYFFK
+302 
-308 TIDGTLS
+308 
-315 SISLNINGGTESTT
+315 TT
-329 PQISRLYPANGA
+329 PKITSLYPANGA

-361 IGARGNKEYQANV
+361 IAARGDEEYQANV

-389 NALVYKPTQ
+389 DALVYKPTQ

-403 FLIAYTS
+403 FLIAYTN

-417 TPINRHILL
+417 SPINRHILL
-426 DPGTEYYITMG
+426 DPGTKYYISMG

-524 GTANITGTATLGNQ
+524 GTATITGTATLGNQ
-538 KKTVTCAV
+538 KKTITCTV

-558 TTANLK
+558 TAANLK

-575 QPSDAHI
+575 QPADARI

-590 AIRVEGSQYSK
+590 TIRVEGSQYSK
-601 GSGYTTIRTVG
+601 GSGYTTIRAVG
-612 GGSAT
+612 GGTAT
-617 ITAKVT
+617 ITAKLT
-623 ADGQEKTAT
+623 AGGKEKTSVVSINVA
-632 ITIYVESDAEEI
+632 SDAEEI
-644 AQRFVDVALEQV
+644 VRRFVNLALEQE
-656 GKKASDLGL
+656 GKSRAYYGFT
-665 SDNWCDKFVG
+665 NAWCNQFVS
-675 WCAQQTGCTD
+675 WCA
-685 IIGAGGANGITRYQ
+685 
-699 DIINKGGSGTRFYN
+699 K
-713 NNPKMNLGTYL
+713 
-724 TNRSDYT
+724 
-731 PQVGDIVIFT
+731 QVGIPPQIIPHT
-741 WDAGIHIDHVGIVF
+741 GGTGTLIAQAGQAYYFSDWEYALAETVPSNYLQNAEKVSRNSFIPELGDLAFIRWNGNTGAYPPHVGIVC
-755 EVTDSSIRF
+755 EV
-764 VSGNYHGFGSPAWKN
+764 
-779 SVVCGSGCSK
+779 
-789 GGYTKNRNDVSIY
+789 NRNTKTMTIIDGGTSSDKVKKRVNISYVADTISSMDSCTIMG
-802 AYARPNWAAATGI
+802 YARPNWSAATGI

-830 QVSYNGEVLDS
+830 QVAYNGEVLDS

-852 MTVTGEGDDRSVS
+852 MTVTGKGDERSVS

-904 RNVPIT
+904 RNVPVT
-910 PSTLIHVVQSGTAQ
+910 PSTLIRVVQSGTAR

-931 YANGGDSVTSVWY
+931 YANGGDTVTSVWY
-944 ADSDTPTVSSANS
+944 ADSDTPSVSSANS

-965 DTSEPTDSLSFT
+965 DTSEPTDSLPFT

-991 VYDNN
+991 VYGNN
-996 IMTGTSTTTFAPN
+996 IMTGTSASTFAPN
-1009 DTVERSQ
+1009 AMVERSQ
-1016 VVQMLYNLEGQPAV
+1016 VVQMLYNLEGQPTV

-1064 AFRPGKAVSREEFA
+1064 TFRPGKAVSREEFA

-1084 SKYKHYDLSAA
+1084 AVYKGYDLSAA
-1095 ADLSEFPDG
+1095 ANLARFPDG
-1104 SSVSNWA
+1104 KNVSAWA
-1111 NSAVA
+1111 EKAMR
-1116 WANGNG
+1116 WANGNE

-1134 SGTAI
+1134 RGTAI

-1145 ILMGFDRKYVTE
+1145 ILMRFDQNLVK

>member
-1 MFVVL
+1 MMRKIVSILLIFLLLASLVPQGVFAAETEMLTITEEEKLQSRTRTSRLDLRDMESTSNAAEGWTWDSENSILTLDNVNFVVGDSVYAIRMNSGTIVL
-6 TEKIIGG
+6 KGNNTVTCTYDDGREDKG
-13 ISVMKKKMFSFLLT
+13 ISVS
-27 FLLVVGLM
+27 VVGAIYASNKNLIFEGPGSLNVSSTAYGGKGIYTWRGNVTVNGGTITATGGTSIRRNGSSCGIVCGSLTVNGGSFTAIGRNSSGQSVGIDTYPGGLKVNGGTVRASSGSAQNEAGFNM
-35 PNGVLAVETA
+35 PSSAIIARSIDIGSSSITEPFGAYITSYKDDNATMQIIASPSGETA
-45 TSGTWGDNGGTWS
+45 TNVVISGDKPIES
-58 FNSSTGTLTVSGTGE
+58 
-73 IPVFGF
+73 P
-79 DCPWLHLKDSVKR
+79 
-92 VVVSE
+92 
-97 GITEI
+97 
-102 GANVFGFTDGY
+102 
-113 GQYPNLASVSL
+113 
-124 PDSIKRIDDYAF
+124 
-136 AGSSLASIYLP
+136 
-147 SKLTYIGAGAFY
+147 
-159 ATNLTSVNIPASVS
+159 
-173 SIGKSERGI
+173 
-182 DHFSFDTDTLSSITV
+182 
-197 EPGNRNYEAQ
+197 
-207 NGVLYTKG
+207 
-215 KTELVFF
+215 
-222 PRQNQLSTYTIP
+222 
-234 STVREP
+234 
-240 VYLDNFYYCN
+240 
-250 NLKSI
+250 
-255 TVAAG
+255 
-260 ATLTLRYADAPENYE
+260 
-275 LLYMNST
+275 
-282 KRPEYSVDII
+282 
-292 FQGETPSGVE
+292 
-302 DWYFFK
+302 
-308 TIDGTLS
+308 
-315 SISLNINGGTESTT
+315 STT
-329 PQISRLYPANGA
+329 PETMSLYPANGA

-361 IGARGNKEYQANV
+361 IAARGDEEYQANV

-398 YSGSD
+398 YSWSD

-417 TPINRHILL
+417 TPVNRHILL

-455 QWSFTTEGEKEDEEE
+455 QWSFTTEGEKEEPEEE
-470 LNFSIAR
+470 KLNFSISR
-477 SSISLLPGQT
+477 TSVSLLPGQT
-487 ANPRVTLTP
+487 ANPRITLTP

-524 GTANITGTATLGNQ
+524 GTATITGAATLGNQ

-558 TTANLK
+558 KAANLK

-601 GSGYTTIRTVG
+601 GSGYTTIRAVG
-612 GGSAT
+612 GGSSTVTAR
-617 ITAKVT
+617 ITAN
-623 ADGQEKTAT
+623 GQEKTAT
-632 ITIYVESDAEEI
+632 VTINVASDAEEI
-644 AQRFVDVALEQV
+644 AQRFVDEALKYVGMNEQRFENTV
-656 GKKASDLGL
+656 GSLVPDGQWCAAFVSECAKKAGVH
-665 SDNWCDKFVG
+665 NVIPYE
-675 WCAQQTGCTD
+675 T
-685 IIGAGGANGITRYQ
+685 GAGT
-699 DIINKGGSGTRFYN
+699 IINSTITAGGTGFRFNSTDQKWY
-713 NNPKMNLGTYL
+713 PKTSVVD
-724 TNRSDYT
+724 RSQFR
-731 PQVGDIVIFT
+731 PQKGDIVALRLKGSSGT
-741 WDAGIHIDHVGIVF
+741 THCGIVYD
-755 EVTDSSIRF
+755 VTDSNVLI
-764 VSGNYHGFGSPAWKN
+764 VHGNWNGRVATSSFTYESLKYTSPTYGPREMLI
-779 SVVCGSGCSK
+779 V
-789 GGYTKNRNDVSIY
+789 
-802 AYARPNWAAATGI
+802 AYARPDWSAATGI
-815 TSGTRNGNIDCPVDV
+815 ISGTRNGEMNCPVDV

-872 DVETW
+872 DVGTW

-944 ADSDTPTVSSANS
+944 ADCDTPSVSSANS
-957 DLTEWYLS
+957 ELTEWYLS
-965 DTSEPTDSLSFT
+965 DTSEPTDSLPFT
-977 DVKSTDWFYSAVQY
+977 DVKLTDWFYSAVQY
-991 VYDNN
+991 VYEYN
-996 IMTGTSTTTFAPN
+996 IMTGTSATTFAPN
-1009 DTVERSQ
+1009 GTVERSQ
-1016 VVQMLYNLEGQPAV
+1016 VVQMLYNLEGQPTV
-1030 TGNSGFSDIKS
+1030 TGSTAFTDV
-1041 GDWYSK
+1041 DTDEWYGK
-1047 AVIWA
+1047 AVLWA

-1064 AFRPGKAVSREEFA
+1064 TFRPGKAVSREEFA

-1084 SKYKHYDLSAA
+1084 AKYKHYDLSAT
-1095 ADLSEFPDG
+1095 ADLSDFPDG
-1104 SSVSNWA
+1104 GSVSSWA
-1111 NSAVA
+1111 NSAMA

-1134 SGTAI
+1134 GGTAI

-1145 ILMGFDRKYVTE
+1145 ILMNFDLNLVK

>member
-1 MFVVL
+1 
-6 TEKIIGG
+6 
-13 ISVMKKKMFSFLLT
+13 MKRKMVSFLLV
-27 FLLVVGLM
+27 FLLLAGLV
-35 PNGVLAVETA
+35 PQGVFAVETA
-45 TSGTWGDNGGTWS
+45 TSGTWGTNGGTWS

-124 PDSIKRIDDYAF
+124 PDSLKRIDDYAF

-159 ATNLTSVNIPASVS
+159 ATNLTSVNIPATVS

-182 DHFSFDTDTLSSITV
+182 DHFSFDTNTLSSITV

-222 PRQNQLSTYTIP
+222 PRQNQLSSYTIP

-240 VYLDNFYYCN
+240 VYLDDFYYCN

-260 ATLTLRYADAPENYE
+260 ATLTLRYADAPGNYE

-329 PQISRLYPANGA
+329 PQISRLYPTNGA

-361 IGARGNKEYQANV
+361 IAARGDEEYQANV

-410 EKSTLSV
+410 DKSTLSV

-524 GTANITGTATLGNQ
+524 GTATITGTATLGNQ

-558 TTANLK
+558 TAANLK

-575 QPSDAHI
+575 QPSDARI

-590 AIRVEGSQYSK
+590 AIKVEGSQYSK
-601 GSGYTTIRTVG
+601 GSGYTTIRAVG
-612 GGSAT
+612 GGTAT

-623 ADGQEKTAT
+623 ADNQEKVGTILLTVGNDQIPEDLFLKQNDNKKCTLISSAMMLRNKARLNGDSGWRNITEAALTKIAWGPNGMIWDVTIRGIKETTQGLASNGYNTLEKKKNYFISLLESHPEGIVIYDHGKPHAVFLTDYDGSTDTFYCADPAPGASNGRIPLIDSILPGDNQDEIINSIDQIAYVSHSTKLKTLSSTQFSTHCPVDMVIRVHGQTLDSRLINGTQSTGYAT
-632 ITIYVESDAEEI
+632 MTTVGTGDEKQVTVTVNGDAIVDEDLEVE
-644 AQRFVDVALEQV
+644 
-656 GKKASDLGL
+656 
-665 SDNWCDKFVG
+665 
-675 WCAQQTGCTD
+675 
-685 IIGAGGANGITRYQ
+685 IIGAG
-699 DIINKGGSGTRFYN
+699 
-713 NNPKMNLGTYL
+713 
-724 TNRSDYT
+724 
-731 PQVGDIVIFT
+731 
-741 WDAGIHIDHVGIVF
+741 
-755 EVTDSSIRF
+755 
-764 VSGNYHGFGSPAWKN
+764 
-779 SVVCGSGCSK
+779 
-789 GGYTKNRNDVSIY
+789 
-802 AYARPNWAAATGI
+802 
-815 TSGTRNGNIDCPVDV
+815 
-830 QVSYNGEVLDS
+830 
-841 ATGQLSASFGT
+841 
-852 MTVTGEGDDRSVS
+852 TGE
-865 LNLNDYY
+865 
-872 DVETW
+872 
-877 INGTGT
+877 
-883 GTMTF
+883 MTF
-888 TTTSKDEDGT
+888 TVKHNFTDNTSESYIFADIPVSAST
-898 VGTRTF
+898 VCKV
-904 RNVPIT
+904 NDIT
-910 PSTLIHVVQSGTAQ
+910 PQSTILLTIKNGNTNEETYIAKN
-924 DAVTLEI
+924 AEI
-931 YANGGDSVTSVWY
+931 
-944 ADSDTPTVSSANS
+944 
-957 DLTEWYLS
+957 LTF
-965 DTSEPTDSLSFT
+965 PFV
-977 DVKSTDWFYSAVQY
+977 DVKSTDWFYPAVQY
-991 VYDNN
+991 VYENS
-996 IMTGTSTTTFAPN
+996 IMNGTSATTFAPN
-1009 DTVERSQ
+1009 GTVERSQ
-1016 VVQMLYNLEGQPAV
+1016 VVQMLYNLEGQPTV
-1030 TGNSGFSDIKS
+1030 TGSTVFTDV
-1041 GDWYSK
+1041 DTDEWYGK
-1047 AVIWA
+1047 AVLWA
-1052 ERTGVVDGYENN
+1052 ERTGVVDGYEDNT
-1064 AFRPGKAVSREEFA
+1064 FRPGKAVSREEFA

-1084 SKYKHYDLSAA
+1084 AVYKGYDLSAA
-1095 ADLSEFPDG
+1095 ANLTRFPDG
-1104 SSVSNWA
+1104 ENVSAWA
-1111 NSAVA
+1111 EKAMR
-1116 WANGNG
+1116 WANGNE

-1134 SGTAI
+1134 GGTTI

-1145 ILMGFDRKYVTE
+1145 ILMRFDQNLVE

>member
-1 MFVVL
+1 MKRKMVSFLLVLLLLAGLVPQGVFAAETEILTTTAEDKHQAKIRTTRLDLRNMASTSNAAEGWSWDSENSILTLDSVNFVVGDSVYAIRMNSGTIVL
-6 TEKIIGG
+6 RGENTVTCTYDDGREDKG
-13 ISVMKKKMFSFLLT
+13 ISVS
-27 FLLVVGLM
+27 VVGAIYASNKNLIFEGPGSLNVSSTAYGGKGIYTWRGNVTVNGGTITATGGTSIRRNGSSCGIECGSLTVNGGSFTAVGRNSNGQSVGIDTYPGGLIVNGGTVRASSGAAQNEAGFNM
-35 PNGVLAVETA
+35 PSSAIIARSIDIGNGSITEPSGAYITSYKDDNATMQIIASASGETA
-45 TSGTWGDNGGTWS
+45 TNVVINGS
-58 FNSSTGTLTVSGTGE
+58 K
-73 IPVFGF
+73 PV
-79 DCPWLHLKDSVKR
+79 
-92 VVVSE
+92 
-97 GITEI
+97 
-102 GANVFGFTDGY
+102 
-113 GQYPNLASVSL
+113 
-124 PDSIKRIDDYAF
+124 
-136 AGSSLASIYLP
+136 
-147 SKLTYIGAGAFY
+147 
-159 ATNLTSVNIPASVS
+159 
-173 SIGKSERGI
+173 
-182 DHFSFDTDTLSSITV
+182 
-197 EPGNRNYEAQ
+197 
-207 NGVLYTKG
+207 
-215 KTELVFF
+215 
-222 PRQNQLSTYTIP
+222 
-234 STVREP
+234 
-240 VYLDNFYYCN
+240 
-250 NLKSI
+250 
-255 TVAAG
+255 
-260 ATLTLRYADAPENYE
+260 
-275 LLYMNST
+275 
-282 KRPEYSVDII
+282 
-292 FQGETPSGVE
+292 ETPS
-302 DWYFFK
+302 
-308 TIDGTLS
+308 
-315 SISLNINGGTESTT
+315 TT
-329 PQISRLYPANGA
+329 PKITSLYPANGA

-361 IGARGNKEYQANV
+361 IAARGDEEYQANV

-389 NALVYKPTQ
+389 DALVYKPTQ

-403 FLIAYTS
+403 FLIAYTN

-417 TPINRHILL
+417 SPINRHILL
-426 DPGTEYYITMG
+426 DPGTKYYISMG

-524 GTANITGTATLGNQ
+524 GTATITGTATLGNQ
-538 KKTVTCAV
+538 KKTITCTV

-558 TTANLK
+558 TAANLK

-575 QPSDAHI
+575 QPADARI

-590 AIRVEGSQYSK
+590 TIRVEGSQYSK
-601 GSGYTTIRTVG
+601 GSGYTTIRAVG
-612 GGSAT
+612 GGTAT
-617 ITAKVT
+617 ITAKLT
-623 ADGQEKTAT
+623 AGGKEKTSVVSINVA
-632 ITIYVESDAEEI
+632 SDAEEI
-644 AQRFVDVALEQV
+644 VRRFVNLALEQE
-656 GKKASDLGL
+656 GKSRAYYGFT
-665 SDNWCDKFVG
+665 NAWCNQFVS
-675 WCAQQTGCTD
+675 WCA
-685 IIGAGGANGITRYQ
+685 
-699 DIINKGGSGTRFYN
+699 K
-713 NNPKMNLGTYL
+713 
-724 TNRSDYT
+724 
-731 PQVGDIVIFT
+731 QVGIPPQIIPHT
-741 WDAGIHIDHVGIVF
+741 GGTGTLIAQAGQAYYFSDWEYALAETVPSNYLQNAEKVSRNSFIPELGDLAFIRWNGNTGAYPPHVGIVC
-755 EVTDSSIRF
+755 EV
-764 VSGNYHGFGSPAWKN
+764 
-779 SVVCGSGCSK
+779 
-789 GGYTKNRNDVSIY
+789 NRNTKTMTIIDGGTSSDKVKKRVNISYVADTISSMDSCTIMG
-802 AYARPNWAAATGI
+802 YARPNWSAATGI

-830 QVSYNGEVLDS
+830 QVAYNGEVLDS

-852 MTVTGEGDDRSVS
+852 MTVTGKGDERSVS

-904 RNVPIT
+904 RNVPVT
-910 PSTLIHVVQSGTAQ
+910 PSTLIRVVQSGTAR

-931 YANGGDSVTSVWY
+931 YANGGDTVTSVWY
-944 ADSDTPTVSSANS
+944 ADSDTPSVSSANS

-965 DTSEPTDSLSFT
+965 DTSEPTDSLPFT

-991 VYDNN
+991 VYGNN
-996 IMTGTSTTTFAPN
+996 IMTGTSASTFAPN
-1009 DTVERSQ
+1009 AMVERSQ
-1016 VVQMLYNLEGQPAV
+1016 VVQMLYNLEGQPTV

-1064 AFRPGKAVSREEFA
+1064 TFRPGKAVSREEFE

-1084 SKYKHYDLSAA
+1084 AVYKGYDLSAA
-1095 ADLSEFPDG
+1095 ANLARFPDG
-1104 SSVSNWA
+1104 KNVSAWA
-1111 NSAVA
+1111 EKAMR
-1116 WANGNG
+1116 WANGNE

-1134 SGTAI
+1134 RGTAI

-1145 ILMGFDRKYVTE
+1145 ILMRFDQNLVK

>member
-1 MFVVL
+1 
-6 TEKIIGG
+6 
-13 ISVMKKKMFSFLLT
+13 MKRKMVSFLLI
-27 FLLVVGLM
+27 FLLLAGLV
-35 PNGVLAVETA
+35 PQGVFAAETA

-524 GTANITGTATLGNQ
+524 GTATITGTATLGNQ
-538 KKTVTCAV
+538 KKTITCTV

-558 TTANLK
+558 TAANLK

-575 QPSDAHI
+575 QPADARI

-590 AIRVEGSQYSK
+590 TIRVEGSQYSK
-601 GSGYTTIRTVG
+601 GSGYTTIRAMG
-612 GGSAT
+612 GGTAT
-617 ITAKVT
+617 ITAKLT
-623 ADGQEKTAT
+623 AGGKEKTAT
-632 ITIYVESDAEEI
+632 LTIFVGSDAEEI
-644 AQRFVDVALEQV
+644 AQRFVDIALAQD
-656 GKKASDLGL
+656 GKNAASFGFTDQ
-665 SDNWCDKFVG
+665 WCDKFIG
-675 WCAQQTGCTD
+675 WCASQAGVTSIISGDGGNGVTRYAD
-685 IIGAGGANGITRYQ
+685 IIS
-699 DIINKGGSGTRFYN
+699 KGGSGVRFYK
-713 NNPKMNLGTYL
+713 PTDSRTLGTYL
-724 TNRSDYT
+724 NSRSDYT
-731 PQVGDIVIFT
+731 PQIGDIVVFT
-741 WDAGIHIDHVGIVF
+741 WNKGAPYGHYISHVGIVYDITSTQIK
-755 EVTDSSIRF
+755 V
-764 VSGNYHGFGSPAWKN
+764 VSGNYHQI
-779 SVVCGSGCSK
+779 VCGPNCKRCNGTWDFNDPEIF
-789 GGYTKNRNDVSIY
+789 GYI
-802 AYARPNWAAATGI
+802 RPNWSAATGI
-815 TSGTRNGNIDCPVDV
+815 TSGTRNLVSDCPVDV
-830 QVSYNGEVLDS
+830 QVAYNGEVLDS
-841 ATGQLSASFGT
+841 ATGQLSASFGS
-852 MTVTGEGDDRSVS
+852 MTVIGEGDDRSVS

-888 TTTSKDEDGT
+888 ITTSKDEDGT

-910 PSTLIHVVQSGTAQ
+910 PSTLIRVVQSGTAR

-931 YANGGDSVTSVWY
+931 YANGGDTVTSVWY
-944 ADSDTPTVSSANS
+944 ADSDTPSVSSANS

-965 DTSEPTDSLSFT
+965 DTSEPTDSLPFT
-977 DVKSTDWFYSAVQY
+977 DVASNDWFYSAVQY
-991 VYDNN
+991 VYENS
-996 IMTGTSTTTFAPN
+996 IMNGTSATTFAPN
-1009 DTVERSQ
+1009 GTVERSQ
-1016 VVQMLYNLEGQPAV
+1016 VVQMLYNLEGQPTV

-1041 GDWYSK
+1041 ADWNSK

-1064 AFRPGKAVSREEFA
+1064 TFRPGKAVSREEFA

-1084 SKYKHYDLSAA
+1084 AVYKGYDLSAA
-1095 ADLSEFPDG
+1095 ANLARFPDG
-1104 SSVSNWA
+1104 KNVSAWA
-1111 NSAVA
+1111 EKAMR
-1116 WANGNG
+1116 WANGNE

-1129 GRLDP
+1129 GKLDP
-1134 SGTAI
+1134 RGTAI

-1145 ILMGFDRKYVTE
+1145 ILMRFDQNLVK

>member
-1 MFVVL
+1 
-6 TEKIIGG
+6 
-13 ISVMKKKMFSFLLT
+13 MKRKMVSFLLV
-27 FLLVVGLM
+27 LLLLAGLV
-35 PNGVLAVETA
+35 PQGVFAAETA

-315 SISLNINGGTESTT
+315 SISININGGTESTT

-470 LNFSIAR
+470 LTFSIAR

-524 GTANITGTATLGNQ
+524 GTATITGTATLGNQ
-538 KKTVTCAV
+538 KKTITCTV

-558 TTANLK
+558 TAANLK

-575 QPSDAHI
+575 QPADARI

-590 AIRVEGSQYSK
+590 TIRVEGSQYSK
-601 GSGYTTIRTVG
+601 GSGYTTIRAMG
-612 GGSAT
+612 GGTAT
-617 ITAKVT
+617 ITAKLT
-623 ADGQEKTAT
+623 AGGKEKTAT
-632 ITIYVESDAEEI
+632 LTIFVGSDAEEI
-644 AQRFVDVALEQV
+644 AQRFVDIALAQD
-656 GKKASDLGL
+656 GKNAASFGFTDQ
-665 SDNWCDKFVG
+665 WCDKFIG
-675 WCAQQTGCTD
+675 WCASQAGVTSIISGDGGNGVTRYAD
-685 IIGAGGANGITRYQ
+685 IIS
-699 DIINKGGSGTRFYN
+699 KGGSGVRFYK
-713 NNPKMNLGTYL
+713 PTDSRTLGTYL
-724 TNRSDYT
+724 NSRSDYT
-731 PQVGDIVIFT
+731 PQIGDIVVFT
-741 WDAGIHIDHVGIVF
+741 WNKGAPYGHYISHVGIVYDITSTQIK
-755 EVTDSSIRF
+755 V
-764 VSGNYHGFGSPAWKN
+764 VSGNYHQI
-779 SVVCGSGCSK
+779 VCGPNCKRCNGTWDFNDPEIF
-789 GGYTKNRNDVSIY
+789 GYI
-802 AYARPNWAAATGI
+802 RPNWSAATGI
-815 TSGTRNGNIDCPVDV
+815 TSGTRNLVSDCPVDV
-830 QVSYNGEVLDS
+830 QVAYNGEVLDS
-841 ATGQLSASFGT
+841 ATGQLSASFGS
-852 MTVTGEGDDRSVS
+852 MTVIGEGDDRSVS

-888 TTTSKDEDGT
+888 ITTSKDEDGT

-910 PSTLIHVVQSGTAQ
+910 PSTLIRVVQSGTAR

-931 YANGGDSVTSVWY
+931 YANGGDTVTSVWY
-944 ADSDTPTVSSANS
+944 ADSDTPSVSSANS

-965 DTSEPTDSLSFT
+965 DTSEPTDSLPFT
-977 DVKSTDWFYSAVQY
+977 DVASNDWFYSAVQY
-991 VYDNN
+991 VYENS
-996 IMTGTSTTTFAPN
+996 IMNGTSATTFAPN
-1009 DTVERSQ
+1009 GTVERSQ
-1016 VVQMLYNLEGQPAV
+1016 VVQMLYNLEGQPTV

-1041 GDWYSK
+1041 ADWNSK

-1064 AFRPGKAVSREEFA
+1064 TFRPGKAVSREEFA

-1084 SKYKHYDLSAA
+1084 AVYKGYDLSAA
-1095 ADLSEFPDG
+1095 ANLARFPDG
-1104 SSVSNWA
+1104 KNVSAWA
-1111 NSAVA
+1111 EKAMR
-1116 WANGNG
+1116 WANGNE

-1129 GRLDP
+1129 GKLDP
-1134 SGTAI
+1134 RGTAI

-1145 ILMGFDRKYVTE
+1145 ILMRFDQNLVK

>member
-35 PNGVLAVETA
+35 PNGVLAVETT
-45 TSGTWGDNGGTWS
+45 TSGTWGGNGGTWK
-58 FNSSTGTLTVSGTGE
+58 FNSSTGELTVSGHGE
-73 IPVFGF
+73 MPDYGLEDAPWFSLHSQIKSVVF
-79 DCPWLHLKDSVKR
+79 S
-92 VVVSE
+92 
-97 GITEI
+97 
-102 GANVFGFTDGY
+102 
-113 GQYPNLASVSL
+113 
-124 PDSIKRIDDYAF
+124 DD
-136 AGSSLASIYLP
+136 I
-147 SKLTYIGAGAFY
+147 TYIGNNSFGFEFPAAQY
-159 ATNLTSVNIPASVS
+159 ENLTNVALPKALQGIGINAFRGAPLKTIVLPTGLKTIDQAAFADTQLTTIHIPASVS
-173 SIGKSERGI
+173 KLDEYPTYEGW
-182 DHFSFDTDTLSSITV
+182 FAFDCSTLKSITV
-197 EPGNRNYEAQ
+197 DSSNPYFESQ
-207 NGVLYTKG
+207 NGVLFSKG
-215 KTELVFF
+215 KTRIIYF
-222 PRQNQLSTYTIP
+222 PSQNSITSFTIP
-234 STVREP
+234 STLKEP
-240 VYLDNFYYCN
+240 AYLDDFFYCN
-250 NLKSI
+250 NLKTI

-315 SISLNINGGTESTT
+315 SISININGGTESTT
-329 PQISRLYPANGA
+329 PQINRLYPANGA

-347 AANPPIFQVTFDRE
+347 AENLPIFQITFDRE
-361 IGARGNKEYQANV
+361 IAASSQDEWLANV
-374 NLTASQPFAI
+374 NLSALQPFAI

-389 NALVYKPTQ
+389 NVLVYKPTQ
-398 YSGSD
+398 YSGQD
-403 FLIAYTS
+403 FGIAYS
-410 EKSTLSV
+410 DEKSTLSI
-417 TPINRHILL
+417 TPLNRHTLL

-455 QWSFTTEGEKEDEEE
+455 QWAFTTEGEKEEQEEE
-470 LNFSIAR
+470 KLNFSIAR
-477 SSISLLPGQT
+477 SSVSLLPGQT
-487 ANPRVTLTP
+487 ATPRITLTP

-524 GTANITGTATLGNQ
+524 GTATITGTATLGNQ
-538 KKTVTCAV
+538 KKTVTCTV

-558 TTANLK
+558 TAANLK
-564 VGDLESLSFTY
+564 VGDFESLSFTY
-575 QPSDAHI
+575 QPFDARI

-601 GSGYTTIRTVG
+601 GSGYTTIRAVG
-612 GGSAT
+612 GGTAT
-617 ITAKVT
+617 ITAKLT
-623 ADGQEKTAT
+623 AGGKEKTAT
-632 ITIYVESDAEEI
+632 VTINVASDAEEI
-644 AQRFVDVALEQV
+644 AQRFVDVALTQD
-656 GKKASDLGL
+656 GKNAASFGFTDQ
-665 SDNWCDKFVG
+665 WCDKFIG
-675 WCAQQTGCTD
+675 WCASQAGVTSVISGNGGNGVTRYAD
-685 IIGAGGANGITRYQ
+685 IIS
-699 DIINKGGSGTRFYN
+699 KGGSGVRFYKPTDTRILGRYLN
-713 NNPKMNLGTYL
+713 NRNE
-724 TNRSDYT
+724 YT
-731 PQVGDIVIFT
+731 PQIGDIVVFT
-741 WDAGIHIDHVGIVF
+741 WNKDAPYGHFISHVGIVYDTTSTQIK
-755 EVTDSSIRF
+755 V
-764 VSGNYHGFGSPAWKN
+764 VSGNYHQI
-779 SVVCGSGCSK
+779 VCGPNCTRCNGTWAFDDPEIF
-789 GGYTKNRNDVSIY
+789 GYI
-802 AYARPNWAAATGI
+802 RPNWSAATGI
-815 TSGTRNGNIDCPVDV
+815 TSGTRSGEMSCPVDV

-957 DLTEWYLS
+957 ELTEWYLS

>member
-1 MFVVL
+1 MKRKMVSFLLVLLLLAGLVPQGVFAAETEILTTTAEDKHQAKIRTTRLDLRNMASTSNAAEGWSWDSENSILTLDSVNFVVGDSVYAIRMNSGTIVL
-6 TEKIIGG
+6 RGENTVTCTYDDGREDKG
-13 ISVMKKKMFSFLLT
+13 ISVS
-27 FLLVVGLM
+27 VVGAIYASNKNLIFEGPGSLNVSSTAYGGKGIYTWRGNVTVNGGTITATGGTSIRRNGSSCGIECGSLTVNGGSFTAVGRNSNGQSVGIDTYPGGLIVNGGTVRASSGAAQNEAGFNM
-35 PNGVLAVETA
+35 PSSAIIARSIDIGNGSITEPSGAYITSYKDDNATMQIIASASGETA
-45 TSGTWGDNGGTWS
+45 TNVVINGS
-58 FNSSTGTLTVSGTGE
+58 K
-73 IPVFGF
+73 PV
-79 DCPWLHLKDSVKR
+79 
-92 VVVSE
+92 
-97 GITEI
+97 
-102 GANVFGFTDGY
+102 
-113 GQYPNLASVSL
+113 
-124 PDSIKRIDDYAF
+124 
-136 AGSSLASIYLP
+136 
-147 SKLTYIGAGAFY
+147 
-159 ATNLTSVNIPASVS
+159 
-173 SIGKSERGI
+173 
-182 DHFSFDTDTLSSITV
+182 
-197 EPGNRNYEAQ
+197 
-207 NGVLYTKG
+207 
-215 KTELVFF
+215 
-222 PRQNQLSTYTIP
+222 
-234 STVREP
+234 
-240 VYLDNFYYCN
+240 
-250 NLKSI
+250 
-255 TVAAG
+255 
-260 ATLTLRYADAPENYE
+260 
-275 LLYMNST
+275 
-282 KRPEYSVDII
+282 
-292 FQGETPSGVE
+292 ETPS
-302 DWYFFK
+302 
-308 TIDGTLS
+308 
-315 SISLNINGGTESTT
+315 TT
-329 PQISRLYPANGA
+329 PKITSLYPANGA

-361 IGARGNKEYQANV
+361 IAARGDEEYQANV

-389 NALVYKPTQ
+389 DALVYKPTQ

-403 FLIAYTS
+403 FLIAYTN

-417 TPINRHILL
+417 SPINRHILL
-426 DPGTEYYITMG
+426 DPGTKYYISMG

-524 GTANITGTATLGNQ
+524 GTATITGTATLGNQ
-538 KKTVTCAV
+538 KKTITCTV

-558 TTANLK
+558 TAANLK

-575 QPSDAHI
+575 QPADARI

-590 AIRVEGSQYSK
+590 TIRVEGSQYSK
-601 GSGYTTIRTVG
+601 GSGYTTIRAVG
-612 GGSAT
+612 GGTAT
-617 ITAKVT
+617 ITAKLT
-623 ADGQEKTAT
+623 AGGKEKTSVVSINVA
-632 ITIYVESDAEEI
+632 SDAEEI
-644 AQRFVDVALEQV
+644 VRRFVNLALEQE
-656 GKKASDLGL
+656 GKSRAYYGFT
-665 SDNWCDKFVG
+665 NAWCNQFVS
-675 WCAQQTGCTD
+675 WCA
-685 IIGAGGANGITRYQ
+685 
-699 DIINKGGSGTRFYN
+699 K
-713 NNPKMNLGTYL
+713 
-724 TNRSDYT
+724 
-731 PQVGDIVIFT
+731 QVGIPPQIIPHT
-741 WDAGIHIDHVGIVF
+741 GGTGTLIAQAGQAYYFSDWEYALAETVPSNYLQNAEKVSRNSFIPELGDLAFIRWNGNTGAYPPHVGIVC
-755 EVTDSSIRF
+755 EV
-764 VSGNYHGFGSPAWKN
+764 
-779 SVVCGSGCSK
+779 
-789 GGYTKNRNDVSIY
+789 NRNTKTMTIIDGGTSSDKVKKRVNISYVADTISSMDSCTIMG
-802 AYARPNWAAATGI
+802 YARPNWSAATGI

-830 QVSYNGEVLDS
+830 QVAYNGEVLDS
-841 ATGQLSASFGT
+841 ATGQLSASFGS
-852 MTVTGEGDDRSVS
+852 MTVTGEGDGRSVS

-910 PSTLIHVVQSGTAQ
+910 PSTLIRVVQSGTAR

-931 YANGGDSVTSVWY
+931 YANGGDTVTSVWY
-944 ADSDTPTVSSANS
+944 ADSDTPSVSSANS

-965 DTSEPTDSLSFT
+965 DTSEPTDNLPFT
-977 DVKSTDWFYSAVQY
+977 DVASTDWFYSAVQY
-991 VYDNN
+991 VYENS
-996 IMTGTSTTTFAPN
+996 IMNGTSATTFVPN
-1009 DTVERSQ
+1009 GTVERSQ
-1016 VVQMLYNLEGQPAV
+1016 VVQMLYNLEGQPTV

-1064 AFRPGKAVSREEFA
+1064 TFRPGKAVSREEFA

-1084 SKYKHYDLSAA
+1084 AVYKGYDLSAA
-1095 ADLSEFPDG
+1095 ANLARFPDG
-1104 SSVSNWA
+1104 KNVSAWA
-1111 NSAVA
+1111 EKAMC
-1116 WANGNG
+1116 WANGNE

-1134 SGTAI
+1134 GGTAI

-1145 ILMGFDRKYVTE
+1145 ILMRFDQNLVEN

>member
-1 MFVVL
+1 MKRKMVSFLLVLLLLAGLVPQGVFAAETEILTTTAEDKHQAKIRTTRLDLRNMASTSNAAEGWSWDSENSILTLDSVNFVVGDSVYAIRMNSGTIVL
-6 TEKIIGG
+6 RGENTVTCTYDDGREDKG
-13 ISVMKKKMFSFLLT
+13 ISVS
-27 FLLVVGLM
+27 VVGAIYASNKNLIFEGPGSLNVSSTAYGGKGIYTWRGNVTVNGGTITATGGTSIRRNGSSCGIECGSLTVNGGSFTAVGRNSNGQSVGVDTYPGGLIVNGGTVRASSGAAQNEAGFNM
-35 PNGVLAVETA
+35 PSSAIIARSIDIGNGSITEPSGAYITSYKDDNATMQIIASASGETA
-45 TSGTWGDNGGTWS
+45 TNVVINGS
-58 FNSSTGTLTVSGTGE
+58 K
-73 IPVFGF
+73 PV
-79 DCPWLHLKDSVKR
+79 
-92 VVVSE
+92 
-97 GITEI
+97 
-102 GANVFGFTDGY
+102 
-113 GQYPNLASVSL
+113 
-124 PDSIKRIDDYAF
+124 
-136 AGSSLASIYLP
+136 
-147 SKLTYIGAGAFY
+147 
-159 ATNLTSVNIPASVS
+159 
-173 SIGKSERGI
+173 
-182 DHFSFDTDTLSSITV
+182 
-197 EPGNRNYEAQ
+197 
-207 NGVLYTKG
+207 
-215 KTELVFF
+215 
-222 PRQNQLSTYTIP
+222 
-234 STVREP
+234 
-240 VYLDNFYYCN
+240 
-250 NLKSI
+250 
-255 TVAAG
+255 
-260 ATLTLRYADAPENYE
+260 
-275 LLYMNST
+275 
-282 KRPEYSVDII
+282 
-292 FQGETPSGVE
+292 ETPS
-302 DWYFFK
+302 
-308 TIDGTLS
+308 
-315 SISLNINGGTESTT
+315 TT
-329 PQISRLYPANGA
+329 PKITSLYPANGA

-361 IGARGNKEYQANV
+361 IAARGDEEYQANV

-389 NALVYKPTQ
+389 DALVYKPTQ

-403 FLIAYTS
+403 FLIAYTN

-417 TPINRHILL
+417 SPINRHILL
-426 DPGTEYYITMG
+426 DPGTKYYISMG

-524 GTANITGTATLGNQ
+524 GTATITGTATLGNQ
-538 KKTVTCAV
+538 KKTITCTV

-558 TTANLK
+558 TAANLK

-575 QPSDAHI
+575 QPADARI

-590 AIRVEGSQYSK
+590 TIRVEGSQYSK
-601 GSGYTTIRTVG
+601 GSGYTTIRAVG
-612 GGSAT
+612 GGTAT
-617 ITAKVT
+617 ITAKLT
-623 ADGQEKTAT
+623 AGGKEKTSVVSINVA
-632 ITIYVESDAEEI
+632 SDAEEI
-644 AQRFVDVALEQV
+644 VRRFVNLALEQE
-656 GKKASDLGL
+656 GKSRAYYGFT
-665 SDNWCDKFVG
+665 NAWCNQFVS
-675 WCAQQTGCTD
+675 WCA
-685 IIGAGGANGITRYQ
+685 
-699 DIINKGGSGTRFYN
+699 K
-713 NNPKMNLGTYL
+713 
-724 TNRSDYT
+724 
-731 PQVGDIVIFT
+731 QVGIPPQIIPHT
-741 WDAGIHIDHVGIVF
+741 GGTGTLIAQAGQAYYFSDWEYALAETVPSNYLQNAEKVSRNSFIPELGDLAFIRWNGNTGAYPPHVGIVC
-755 EVTDSSIRF
+755 EV
-764 VSGNYHGFGSPAWKN
+764 
-779 SVVCGSGCSK
+779 
-789 GGYTKNRNDVSIY
+789 NRNTKTMTIIDGGTSSDKVKKRVNISYVADTISSMDSCTIMG
-802 AYARPNWAAATGI
+802 YARPNWSAATGI

-830 QVSYNGEVLDS
+830 QVAYNGEVLDS
-841 ATGQLSASFGT
+841 ATGQLSASFGS
-852 MTVTGEGDDRSVS
+852 MTVTGEGDGRSVS

-910 PSTLIHVVQSGTAQ
+910 PSTLIRVVQSGTAR

-931 YANGGDSVTSVWY
+931 YANGGDTVTSVWY
-944 ADSDTPTVSSANS
+944 ADSDTPSVSSANS

-965 DTSEPTDSLSFT
+965 DTSEPTDNLPFT
-977 DVKSTDWFYSAVQY
+977 DVASTDWFYSAVQY
-991 VYDNN
+991 VYENS
-996 IMTGTSTTTFAPN
+996 IMNGTSATTFVPN
-1009 DTVERSQ
+1009 GTVERSQ
-1016 VVQMLYNLEGQPAV
+1016 VVQMLYNLEGQPTV

-1064 AFRPGKAVSREEFA
+1064 TFRPGKAVSREEFA

-1084 SKYKHYDLSAA
+1084 AVYKGYDLSAA
-1095 ADLSEFPDG
+1095 ANLARFPDG
-1104 SSVSNWA
+1104 KNVSAWA
-1111 NSAVA
+1111 EKAMC
-1116 WANGNG
+1116 WANGNE

-1134 SGTAI
+1134 GGTAI

-1145 ILMGFDRKYVTE
+1145 ILMRFDQNLVEN

>member
-27 FLLVVGLM
+27 LLLVVGLM
-35 PNGVLAVETA
+35 PNGVLAVETTA
-45 TSGTWGDNGGTWS
+45 SGTWGDNGGTWS

-124 PDSIKRIDDYAF
+124 PDSLKRIDDYAF

-159 ATNLTSVNIPASVS
+159 ATNLTSVNIPATVS

-182 DHFSFDTDTLSSITV
+182 DHFSFDTNTLSSITV

-222 PRQNQLSTYTIP
+222 PRQNQLSSYTIP

-240 VYLDNFYYCN
+240 VYLDDFYYCN

-275 LLYMNST
+275 LLYMNSA

-361 IGARGNKEYQANV
+361 IAARGDEEYQANV

-389 NALVYKPTQ
+389 NTLVYKPTQ

-410 EKSTLSV
+410 DKSTLSV

-455 QWSFTTEGEKEDEEE
+455 QWSFTTEGEKEEPEEE
-470 LNFSIAR
+470 KLTFSIAR
-477 SSISLLPGQT
+477 TSVSLLPGQT

-496 SDAKVSWT
+496 SDANVSWT

-524 GTANITGTATLGNQ
+524 GTATITGTATLGNQ
-538 KKTVTCAV
+538 EKTVTCAV

-575 QPSDAHI
+575 QPADARI

-590 AIRVEGSQYSK
+590 AIKVEGSQYSK
-601 GSGYTTIRTVG
+601 GSGYTTIRAVG
-612 GGSAT
+612 GGTAT
-617 ITAKVT
+617 ITAKLT
-623 ADGQEKTAT
+623 AGGKEKTAT
-632 ITIYVESDAEEI
+632 LTIFVGSDAEEI
-644 AQRFVDVALEQV
+644 AQRFVDIALAQD
-656 GKKASDLGL
+656 GKNAASFGFTDQ
-665 SDNWCDKFVG
+665 WCDKFIG
-675 WCAQQTGCTD
+675 WCASQAGVTSIISGDGGNGVTRYAD
-685 IIGAGGANGITRYQ
+685 IIS
-699 DIINKGGSGTRFYN
+699 KGGSGVRFYK
-713 NNPKMNLGTYL
+713 PTDSRTLGTYL
-724 TNRSDYT
+724 NSRSDYT
-731 PQVGDIVIFT
+731 PQIGDIVVFT
-741 WDAGIHIDHVGIVF
+741 WNKGAPYGHYISHVGIVYDITSTQIK
-755 EVTDSSIRF
+755 V
-764 VSGNYHGFGSPAWKN
+764 VSGNYHQI
-779 SVVCGSGCSK
+779 VCGPNCKRCNGTWDFNNPEIF
-789 GGYTKNRNDVSIY
+789 GYI
-802 AYARPNWAAATGI
+802 RPNWSAATGI
-815 TSGTRNGNIDCPVDV
+815 TSGTRNLVSDCPVDV
-830 QVSYNGEVLDS
+830 QVAYNGEVLDS
-841 ATGQLSASFGT
+841 ATGQLSANFGS

-910 PSTLIHVVQSGTAQ
+910 PSTLIHVVQSGAAQ

-944 ADSDTPTVSSANS
+944 ADCDTPSVSSANS
-957 DLTEWYLS
+957 ELTEWYLS
-965 DTSEPTDSLSFT
+965 DTSEPTDSLPFT
-977 DVKSTDWFYSAVQY
+977 DVKLTDWFYSAVQY
-991 VYDNN
+991 VYENS
-996 IMTGTSTTTFAPN
+996 IMNGTSATTFKPN
-1009 DTVERSQ
+1009 ATVERSQ
-1016 VVQMLYNLEGQPAV
+1016 VVQMLYNLEGQPTV

-1052 ERTGVVDGYENN
+1052 ERTGVVDGYEDNT
-1064 AFRPGKAVSREEFA
+1064 FRPGKAVSREEFA

-1084 SKYKHYDLSAA
+1084 AVYKGYDLSAA
-1095 ADLSEFPDG
+1095 ANLARFPDG
-1104 SSVSNWA
+1104 INVSTWA
-1111 NSAVA
+1111 VKAMR
-1116 WANGNG
+1116 WANGNE

-1134 SGTAI
+1134 GGTAI

>member
-1 MFVVL
+1 
-6 TEKIIGG
+6 
-13 ISVMKKKMFSFLLT
+13 MKRKMVSFLLV
-27 FLLVVGLM
+27 FLLLAGLV
-35 PNGVLAVETA
+35 PQGVFAVETA
-45 TSGTWGDNGGTWS
+45 TSGTWGTNGGTWS

-124 PDSIKRIDDYAF
+124 PDSLKKIDDYAF

-159 ATNLTSVNIPASVS
+159 ATNLTSVNIPATVS

-182 DHFSFDTDTLSSITV
+182 DHFSFDTNTLSSITV

-222 PRQNQLSTYTIP
+222 PRQNQLSSYTIP

-240 VYLDNFYYCN
+240 VYLDDFYYCN

-260 ATLTLRYADAPENYE
+260 ATLTLRYADAPGNYE

-329 PQISRLYPANGA
+329 PQISRLYPTNGA

-361 IGARGNKEYQANV
+361 IAARGDEEYQANV

-410 EKSTLSV
+410 DKSTLSV

-455 QWSFTTEGEKEDEEE
+455 QWSFTTEGEKEEPEEE
-470 LNFSIAR
+470 KLTFSIAR
-477 SSISLLPGQT
+477 TSVSLLPGQT

-524 GTANITGTATLGNQ
+524 GTATITGTATLGNQ
-538 KKTVTCAV
+538 KKTVTCTV

-558 TTANLK
+558 TAANLE

-575 QPSDAHI
+575 QPADAHI

-601 GSGYTTIRTVG
+601 GSGYTTIRAVG
-612 GGSAT
+612 GGSSTVTAR
-617 ITAKVT
+617 ITAN
-623 ADGQEKTAT
+623 GQEKTAT
-632 ITIYVESDAEEI
+632 VTINVASDAEEI
-644 AQRFVDVALEQV
+644 AQRFVDEALKYVGMNEQRFENTV
-656 GKKASDLGL
+656 GSLVPDGQWCAAFVSECAKKAGVH
-665 SDNWCDKFVG
+665 NVIPYE
-675 WCAQQTGCTD
+675 T
-685 IIGAGGANGITRYQ
+685 GAGT
-699 DIINKGGSGTRFYN
+699 IINSTITAGGTGFRFNSTDQKWY
-713 NNPKMNLGTYL
+713 PKTSVVD
-724 TNRSDYT
+724 RSQFR
-731 PQVGDIVIFT
+731 PQKGDIVALRLKGSSGT
-741 WDAGIHIDHVGIVF
+741 THCGIVYD
-755 EVTDSSIRF
+755 VTDSNVLI
-764 VSGNYHGFGSPAWKN
+764 VHGNWNGRVATSSFTYESLKYTSPTYGPREMLI
-779 SVVCGSGCSK
+779 V
-789 GGYTKNRNDVSIY
+789 
-802 AYARPNWAAATGI
+802 AYARPDWSAATGI
-815 TSGTRNGNIDCPVDV
+815 ISGTRTGEMNCPVDV

-841 ATGQLSASFGT
+841 ATGQLSASFGS

-910 PSTLIHVVQSGTAQ
+910 PSSLIRVVQSGTAR

-931 YANGGDSVTSVWY
+931 YANGGDTVTSVWY
-944 ADSDTPTVSSANS
+944 ADSDTPSVSSANS

-965 DTSEPTDSLSFT
+965 DTSELTDSLPFT
-977 DVKSTDWFYSAVQY
+977 DVASTDWFYSAVQY
-991 VYDNN
+991 VYENS
-996 IMTGTSTTTFAPN
+996 IMNGTSATTFAPN
-1009 DTVERSQ
+1009 GTVERSQ
-1016 VVQMLYNLEGQPAV
+1016 VVQMLYNLEGQPTV

-1064 AFRPGKAVSREEFA
+1064 TFRPGKAVSREEFA

-1084 SKYKHYDLSAA
+1084 AVYKGYDLSAA
-1095 ADLSEFPDG
+1095 ANLSKFPDG
-1104 SSVSNWA
+1104 KNVSTWA
-1111 NSAVA
+1111 EKAMS
-1116 WANGNG
+1116 WANGNE

-1134 SGTAI
+1134 GGTAI

-1145 ILMGFDRKYVTE
+1145 ILMRFDQNLVE

>member
-1 MFVVL
+1 MKRKMVSFLLVLLLLAGLVPQGVFAAETEMLPTTAEEKHQSKIRTTQLDLRNMESTSNAAEGWSWDSENSILTLDSVNFVVGDSVYAIRMNSGTIVL
-6 TEKIIGG
+6 RGENTVTCTYDDGREDKG
-13 ISVMKKKMFSFLLT
+13 ISVS
-27 FLLVVGLM
+27 VVGAIYASNKNLIFEGPGSLNVSSTAYGGKGIYTWRGNVTVNGGTITATGGTSIRRNGSSCGIECGSLTVNGGSFTAVGRNSNGQSVGIDTYPGGLIVNGGTVRASSGAAQNEAGFNM
-35 PNGVLAVETA
+35 PSSAIIARSIDIGNGSITEPSGAYITSYKDDNATMQIIASASGETA
-45 TSGTWGDNGGTWS
+45 TNVVINGS
-58 FNSSTGTLTVSGTGE
+58 K
-73 IPVFGF
+73 PV
-79 DCPWLHLKDSVKR
+79 
-92 VVVSE
+92 
-97 GITEI
+97 
-102 GANVFGFTDGY
+102 
-113 GQYPNLASVSL
+113 
-124 PDSIKRIDDYAF
+124 
-136 AGSSLASIYLP
+136 
-147 SKLTYIGAGAFY
+147 
-159 ATNLTSVNIPASVS
+159 
-173 SIGKSERGI
+173 
-182 DHFSFDTDTLSSITV
+182 
-197 EPGNRNYEAQ
+197 
-207 NGVLYTKG
+207 
-215 KTELVFF
+215 
-222 PRQNQLSTYTIP
+222 
-234 STVREP
+234 
-240 VYLDNFYYCN
+240 
-250 NLKSI
+250 
-255 TVAAG
+255 
-260 ATLTLRYADAPENYE
+260 
-275 LLYMNST
+275 
-282 KRPEYSVDII
+282 
-292 FQGETPSGVE
+292 ETPS
-302 DWYFFK
+302 
-308 TIDGTLS
+308 
-315 SISLNINGGTESTT
+315 TT
-329 PQISRLYPANGA
+329 PKITSLYPANGA

-361 IGARGNKEYQANV
+361 IAARGDEEYQANV

-389 NALVYKPTQ
+389 DALVYKPTQ

-403 FLIAYTS
+403 FLIAYTN

-417 TPINRHILL
+417 SPINRHILL
-426 DPGTEYYITMG
+426 DPGTKYYISMG

-524 GTANITGTATLGNQ
+524 GTATITGTATLGNQ
-538 KKTVTCAV
+538 KKTITCTV

-558 TTANLK
+558 TAANLK

-575 QPSDAHI
+575 QPADARI

-590 AIRVEGSQYSK
+590 TIRVEGSQYSK
-601 GSGYTTIRTVG
+601 GSGYTTIRAVG
-612 GGSAT
+612 GGTAT
-617 ITAKVT
+617 ITAKLT
-623 ADGQEKTAT
+623 AGGKEKTSVVSINVA
-632 ITIYVESDAEEI
+632 SDAEEI
-644 AQRFVDVALEQV
+644 VRRFVNLALEQE
-656 GKKASDLGL
+656 GKSRAYYGFT
-665 SDNWCDKFVG
+665 NAWCNQFVS
-675 WCAQQTGCTD
+675 WCA
-685 IIGAGGANGITRYQ
+685 
-699 DIINKGGSGTRFYN
+699 K
-713 NNPKMNLGTYL
+713 
-724 TNRSDYT
+724 
-731 PQVGDIVIFT
+731 QVGIPPQIIPHT
-741 WDAGIHIDHVGIVF
+741 GGTGTLIAQAGQAYYFSDWEYALAETVPSNYLQNAEKVSRNSFIPELGDLAFIRWNGNTGAYPPHVGIVC
-755 EVTDSSIRF
+755 EV
-764 VSGNYHGFGSPAWKN
+764 
-779 SVVCGSGCSK
+779 
-789 GGYTKNRNDVSIY
+789 NRNTKTMTIIDGGTSSDKVKKRVNISYVADTISSMDSCTIMG
-802 AYARPNWAAATGI
+802 YARPNWSAATGI

-830 QVSYNGEVLDS
+830 QVAYNGEVLDS

-852 MTVTGEGDDRSVS
+852 MTVTGKGDERSVS

-904 RNVPIT
+904 RNVPVT
-910 PSTLIHVVQSGTAQ
+910 PSTLIRVVQSGTAR

-931 YANGGDSVTSVWY
+931 YANGGDTVTSVWY
-944 ADSDTPTVSSANS
+944 ADSDTPSVSSANS

-965 DTSEPTDSLSFT
+965 DTSEPTDNLPFT
-977 DVKSTDWFYSAVQY
+977 DVASTDWFYSAVQY
-991 VYDNN
+991 VYENS
-996 IMTGTSTTTFAPN
+996 IMNGTSATTFVPN
-1009 DTVERSQ
+1009 GTVERSQ
-1016 VVQMLYNLEGQPAV
+1016 VVQMLYNLEGQPTV

-1064 AFRPGKAVSREEFA
+1064 TFRPGKAVSREEFA

-1084 SKYKHYDLSAA
+1084 AVYKGYDLSAA
-1095 ADLSEFPDG
+1095 ANLARFPDG
-1104 SSVSNWA
+1104 KNVSAWA
-1111 NSAVA
+1111 EKAMC
-1116 WANGNG
+1116 WANGNE

-1134 SGTAI
+1134 GGTAI

-1145 ILMGFDRKYVTE
+1145 ILMRFDQNLVEN